1 MKKRYFSTIFAAIFL
16 LMMTSCV
23 REQFAPGGLTGGEG
37 YIYLKFGSAPNVEVS
52 TKATLNAE
60 SENRIMNLYVFVFDK
75 AGHKIH
81 GKWYSELDRTNS
93 VGDLDVIDEGWYRAN
108 SSQSDQPS
116 TGVIKIKS
124 PSGSGFK
131 IYVFANIDGDM
142 VKISSEMLSHNINT
156 EAEINNFQVYINQ
169 ETTSRNGY
177 FPMSGSVSGVTVS
190 DGEGIT
196 IGGGG
201 SGSLILR
208 RMDAKIK
215 FTFKAGT
222 RPDENGQV
230 IQSFE
235 PKGWRVFNIPKTAF
249 LMKGNEDA
257 CSVDP
262 NTPTGDYSKYA
273 SLFFDS
279 EWANFEEF
287 PDQNTSSFSFY
298 MLENRQTPKNSSF
311 TSYQDRS
318 RQKKTATGLNEVQA
332 VEYTSLS
339 GKTSTKSMRIFQNA
353 NDFSTYVLVSAR
365 VTMKLTGTEA
375 GQTLGGDVLYL
386 IHLGDW
392 NSTIHNGDSEHWN
405 DDEYGNV
412 ANFQTRRNTS
422 YNYTVTINSVNN
434 IRIEVETSDGENIEN
449 QPGASGQITI
459 AKEEIA
465 ICDAH
470 YETKTMTFSA
480 KNFFEGTTA
489 TADDLTWRV
498 KTPFGEGS
506 PAIGQDGA
514 DIPAGLDYKWVHFR
528 LNKKDASTKF
538 YKDIRRRYTNRVF
551 AESSTFRS
559 AEDNKESDGSNDP
572 GLEGYHNDGV
582 MDIIDMVKYI
592 KTQVKRYASWLEN
605 GGNYADYKCDFDSK
619 DLNDAKI
626 CVTVFVDEYY
636 YDKDPI
642 FGGSSPTLWKRFV
655 NKEERAM
662 HILCNSNTSKDLESR
677 ATGSVITI
685 QQKPIKSI
693 YNTDES
699 YTRLQNAWGLES
711 TDEYADKVFTY
722 NQDGS
727 LGGSVKNT
735 DDYNGLAN
743 SVFEWGLAPNG
754 TTVSNITTIQKG
766 VRWDKYLLFEVGN
779 ELPQLKD
786 GYESLRYICMSR
798 NRDNNGN
805 GIIDRDEV
813 RWYLASV
820 RQLIGMY
827 VGDGVL
833 ESSVRIY
840 NRSTADRNSD
850 DPARW
855 RQHVISST
863 KYLKNNEPTVIW
875 GEEGIS
881 TGALSGSINE
891 KITKFTVRCVR
902 NLGLAND
909 APINEMPDDYIQTS
923 QNADGSYTFECTH
936 INESAL
942 RYYSSRELDY
952 EDERATAN
960 CLYKKFETAPADQ
973 NWSSGAVSFKALNDE
988 VSKYGSSVY
997 AGYCPDGYR
1006 LPSQTELA
1014 VMRYYTSLVSSGT
1027 YPSRTFWSFGV
1038 EALGGSGKDG
1048 GNKYGFCTS
1057 GGNISL
1063 YANATFY
1070 KARCVRDIR
1079 VE

>member
-37 YIYLKFGSAPNVEVS
+37 YLYLTFGSAPNVEVS
-52 TKATLNAE
+52 TKATLKAE
-60 SENRIMNLYVFVFDK
+60 SENRIMNLYVFVFDQD
-75 AGHKIH
+75 GHKIH
-81 GKWYSELDRTNS
+81 SKWYSELDRTNS
-93 VGDLDVIDEGWYRAN
+93 VGELDVIEEGWYRKN
-108 SSQSDQPS
+108 SSEADQPS

-131 IYVFANIDGDM
+131 IYMFANIDGDM

-156 EAEINNFQVYINQ
+156 EDDINNFQVYLNQ

-177 FPMSGSVSGVTVS
+177 FPMSGSISGVTV
-190 DGEGIT
+190 DKDKGIT
-196 IGGGG
+196 IEG

-215 FTFKAGT
+215 FTFQAGT

-249 LMKGNEDA
+249 LMERNEDA

-262 NTPTGDYSKYA
+262 NTPTGDYSQYA

-287 PDQNTSSFSFY
+287 PEPNKASFSFY
-298 MLENRQTPKNSSF
+298 MPENRQTPKNSSF
-311 TSYQDRS
+311 TNYQDRS

-353 NDFSTYVLVSAR
+353 NDFSTYVLVSAK
-365 VTMKLTGTEA
+365 VIMKLTGSEA

-392 NSTIHNGDSEHWN
+392 TSNIHNGSSEHWN
-405 DDEYGNV
+405 DDEYSNV

-422 YNYTVTINSVNN
+422 YNYTVTVNSVNN

-470 YETKTMTFSA
+470 YEAKTMTFSA

-506 PAIGQDGA
+506 PSIGHDGE

-559 AEDNKESDGSNDP
+559 AADNMESDGSGDP

-605 GGNYADYKCDFDSK
+605 GGNYADYKCDFDSEN
-619 DLNDAKI
+619 LNDAKI

-662 HILCNSNTSKDLESR
+662 HILCNSKTSKDLESR

-711 TDEYADKVFTY
+711 VDEHADKVFTY

-727 LGGSVKNT
+727 LLNGSGKNN
-735 DDYNGLAN
+735 DEFNGLAN
-743 SVFEWGLAPNG
+743 SVCEWGLASG
-754 TTVSNITTIQKG
+754 EASNITTIENNI
-766 VRWDKYLLFEVGN
+766 RWDKYLSFEVGN

-786 GYESLRYICMSR
+786 GYKSLRYICMSR

-805 GIIDRDEV
+805 GVIDRDEI

-850 DPARW
+850 EPARW

-863 KYLKNNEPTVIW
+863 KYPSNSEPTVIW

-881 TGALSGSINE
+881 TGDISGSKKWGN
-891 KITKFTVRCVR
+891 ITNFTVRCVR
-902 NLGLAND
+902 NLGIAND
-909 APINEMPDDYIQTS
+909 APINEKPDDYIQYS
-923 QNADGSYTFECTH
+923 KNADGSYTFECTH

-973 NWSSGAVSFKALNDE
+973 SWTSGAVLFKTLNDE

-1014 VMRYYTSLVSSGT
+1014 VMRYYMNLTGK

-1038 EALGGSGKDG
+1038 ETLGGSGKDG
-1048 GNKYGFCTS
+1048 GNKYGFCIS
-1057 GGNISL
+1057 DKNISL
-1063 YANATFY
+1063 DADATFSTT
-1070 KARCVRDIR
+1070 RCVRDVR

>member
-37 YIYLKFGSAPNVEVS
+37 YLYLKFGSAPNVEIS
-52 TKATLNAE
+52 TKATLKAE
-60 SENRIMNLYVFVFDK
+60 SENRIMNLYVFVFDN

-81 GKWYSELDRTNS
+81 SKWYSELECTNS
-93 VGDLDVIDEGWYRAN
+93 VGELDVIEEGWYRKN
-108 SSQSDQPS
+108 SSQADQPS
-116 TGVIKIKS
+116 IGVIKIKS
-124 PSGSGFK
+124 PAGSGFK

-142 VKISSEMLSHNINT
+142 MTISSEMLSHNINT
-156 EAEINNFQVYINQ
+156 EDDINNFQIYINQ

-177 FPMSGSVSGVTVS
+177 FPMSGSISGVTVS

-215 FTFKAGT
+215 FTFKTGT

-249 LMKGNEDA
+249 LMERNEDA

-262 NTPTGDYSKYA
+262 NTPTRDYSQYA

-287 PDQNTSSFSFY
+287 PDQKTSSFSFY
-298 MLENRQTPKNSSF
+298 MPENRQTPKNSSF
-311 TSYQDRS
+311 TNYQDRS
-318 RQKKTATGLNEVQA
+318 RQKKTATGLNEVQT

-339 GKTSTKSMRIFQNA
+339 GKTSTKTMRIFQNA
-353 NDFSTYVLVSAR
+353 NDFSTYVLVSAK
-365 VTMKLTGTEA
+365 VIMKLTGSEA

-392 NSTIHNGDSEHWN
+392 NSTIHNGSSEHWN
-405 DDEYGNV
+405 DDEYSNV

-470 YETKTMTFSA
+470 YEAKTMTFSA

-498 KTPFGEGS
+498 STPFGEGS
-506 PAIGQDGA
+506 PSIGHDGE

-528 LNKKDASTKF
+528 LNKKDSNNEYYQDK
-538 YKDIRRRYTNRVF
+538 RRRYTNRTF

-559 AEDNKESDGSNDP
+559 AADNMESDGSGP
-572 GLEGYHNDGV
+572 GLGGYHNDGV

-605 GGNYADYKCDFDSK
+605 GGNYADYKCDFDSDK
-619 DLNDAKI
+619 LDKAKI

-711 TDEYADKVFTY
+711 VDEHADKVFTY
-722 NQDGS
+722 NQNKDDKNGS
-727 LGGSVKNT
+727 GNN
-735 DDYNGLAN
+735 DDEFNGLAN
-743 SVFEWGLAPNG
+743 SICEWGLARN
-754 TTVSNITTIQKG
+754 VRDKASNITEIKEG
-766 VRWDKYLLFEVGN
+766 VRWDKYLSFEVGN
-779 ELPQLKD
+779 ELPQLRD

-805 GIIDRDEV
+805 GVIDRDEI

-863 KYLKNNEPTVIW
+863 KYLSDSEPTIIW

-881 TGALSGSINE
+881 TGNISGSLAEGN
-891 KITKFTVRCVR
+891 KKFTVRCVR
-902 NLGLAND
+902 NLGMAND
-909 APINEMPDDYIQTS
+909 APINKTPDDYIQYS
-923 QNADGSYTFECTH
+923 KNADGSYTFECTH

-952 EDERATAN
+952 NDERATAN
-960 CLYKKFETAPADQ
+960 CLYKKFETAPADRS
-973 NWSSGAVSFKALNDE
+973 WTSGAVSFKALNDE

-1014 VMRYYTSLVSSGT
+1014 VMRYYMELTGT

-1048 GNKYGFCTS
+1048 GNKYGFCTHA
-1057 GGNISL
+1057 GNITL
-1063 YANATFY
+1063 WANATFST
-1070 KARCVRDIR
+1070 ARCVRDVR

>member
-1 MKKRYFSTIFAAIFL
+1 
-16 LMMTSCV
+16 
-23 REQFAPGGLTGGEG
+23 
-37 YIYLKFGSAPNVEVS
+37 
-52 TKATLNAE
+52 
-60 SENRIMNLYVFVFDK
+60 
-75 AGHKIH
+75 
-81 GKWYSELDRTNS
+81 
-93 VGDLDVIDEGWYRAN
+93 
-108 SSQSDQPS
+108 
-116 TGVIKIKS
+116 
-124 PSGSGFK
+124 
-131 IYVFANIDGDM
+131 
-142 VKISSEMLSHNINT
+142 
-156 EAEINNFQVYINQ
+156 
-169 ETTSRNGY
+169 
-177 FPMSGSVSGVTVS
+177 MSGSISGVTVS

-201 SGSLILR
+201 SSSLILR

-215 FTFKAGT
+215 FTFLTGT

-249 LMKGNEDA
+249 MMERNEDA

-262 NTPTGDYSKYA
+262 NTPTGDYSQYA

-311 TSYQDRS
+311 TNYQDRS

-353 NDFSTYVLVSAR
+353 NDFSTYVLVSAK
-365 VTMKLTGTEA
+365 VIMKLTGSEA

-392 NSTIHNGDSEHWN
+392 TSTIHNGSSEHWN
-405 DDEYGNV
+405 DDEYSNV
-412 ANFQTRRNTS
+412 ADFQTRRNTS
-422 YNYTVTINSVNN
+422 YNYTVTVNSVNN

-470 YETKTMTFSA
+470 YEAKTMTFSA

-498 KTPFGEGS
+498 STPFGEGS
-506 PAIGQDGA
+506 PSIGHDGE

-528 LNKKDASTKF
+528 LNKKDANNEYYQDK
-538 YKDIRRRYTNRVF
+538 RRRYTNRAF
-551 AESSTFRS
+551 AESSTLRT
-559 AEDNKESDGSNDP
+559 ADQNMESDGSGP
-572 GLEGYHNDGV
+572 GLGGYHNDGV

-605 GGNYADYKCDFDSK
+605 GGNYADYKCDFDSDQLDK
-619 DLNDAKI
+619 AKI

-711 TDEYADKVFTY
+711 VDEHADKVFTY
-722 NQDGS
+722 NQNKDDKNGS
-727 LGGSVKNT
+727 GKNN
-735 DDYNGLAN
+735 DEFNGLAN
-743 SVFEWGLAPNG
+743 SIFEWGLAPNG
-754 TTVSNITTIQKG
+754 TTVSNITTIEKNI
-766 VRWDKYLLFEVGN
+766 RWDKYLSFEVEN
-779 ELPQLKD
+779 ELPQLRD

-805 GIIDRDEV
+805 GVIDRDEI

-863 KYLKNNEPTVIW
+863 KYPSGSEPTVIW

-881 TGALSGSINE
+881 TGNISGSLQWGN
-891 KITKFTVRCVR
+891 ITNFTIRCVR
-902 NLGLAND
+902 NLGMAND
-909 APINEMPDDYIQTS
+909 APINEKPDDYIQYS
-923 QNADGSYTFECTH
+923 KNADGSYTFECTH

-973 NWSSGAVSFKALNDE
+973 SWTSGAVLFKTLNDE

-1014 VMRYYTSLVSSGT
+1014 VMRYYMNLTGK

-1048 GNKYGFCTS
+1048 GNKYGFCIS
-1057 GGNISL
+1057 DKNISL
-1063 YANATFY
+1063 DAAATFST
-1070 KARCVRDIR
+1070 ARCVRDVR

>member
-37 YIYLKFGSAPNVEVS
+37 YLYLTFGSAPNVEVS
-52 TKATLNAE
+52 TKATLKAE
-60 SENRIMNLYVFVFDK
+60 SENRIMNLYVFVFDN

-81 GKWYSELDRTNS
+81 SKWYSELDRTNS
-93 VGDLDVIDEGWYRAN
+93 KEELNIIEEGWYRENSTEAN
-108 SSQSDQPS
+108 KPS
-116 TGVIKIKS
+116 TGVIKIKA
-124 PSGSGFK
+124 PAGSGFK

-156 EAEINNFQVYINQ
+156 EADINDFKVYLNQ

-177 FPMSGSVSGVTVS
+177 FPMSGSISGVTV
-190 DGEGIT
+190 DKDKGIT
-196 IGGGG
+196 IEG

-215 FTFKAGT
+215 FTFQAGT

-249 LMKGNEDA
+249 LMERNEDA

-262 NTPTGDYSKYA
+262 NTPTKDYSQYA

-298 MLENRQTPKNSSF
+298 MPENRQTPKNPSF
-311 TSYQDRS
+311 TNYQDRS

-353 NDFSTYVLVSAR
+353 NDFSTYVLVSAK
-365 VTMKLTGTEA
+365 VIMKLTGSEA

-392 NSTIHNGDSEHWN
+392 NSTIHNGSSEHWN
-405 DDEYGNV
+405 DDEYSNV

-422 YNYTVTINSVNN
+422 YNYTVTVNSVNN

-470 YETKTMTFSA
+470 YEAKTMTFSA

-506 PAIGQDGA
+506 PSIGHDGE

-528 LNKKDASTKF
+528 LNKKDADKKF
-538 YKDIRRRYTNRVF
+538 YLDKRRRYTNRVF

-559 AEDNKESDGSNDP
+559 AADNMESDGSGDP

-605 GGNYADYKCDFDSK
+605 GGNYADYKCDFDSEN
-619 DLNDAKI
+619 LNDAKI

-711 TDEYADKVFTY
+711 VDEYANTVSTY
-722 NQDGS
+722 NQNGS
-727 LGGSVKNT
+727 NNGSGKNN
-735 DDYNGLAN
+735 DEFNGLAN
-743 SVFEWGLAPNG
+743 SVCEWGLASG
-754 TTVSNITTIQKG
+754 EASNITTIENNI
-766 VRWDKYLLFEVGN
+766 RWDKYLSFEVGN

-786 GYESLRYICMSR
+786 GYKSLRYICMSR

-805 GIIDRDEV
+805 GVIDRDEI

-850 DPARW
+850 EPARW

-863 KYLKNNEPTVIW
+863 KYPSNSEPTVIW

-881 TGALSGSINE
+881 TGDISGSKKWGN
-891 KITKFTVRCVR
+891 ITNFTVRCVR
-902 NLGLAND
+902 NLGIAND
-909 APINEMPDDYIQTS
+909 APINEKPDDYIQAS

-973 NWSSGAVSFKALNDE
+973 SWTSGAVLFKTLNDE

-1014 VMRYYTSLVSSGT
+1014 VMRYYMNLTGK

-1048 GNKYGFCTS
+1048 GNKYGFCIS
-1057 GGNISL
+1057 DKNISL
-1063 YANATFY
+1063 DADATFST
-1070 KARCVRDIR
+1070 ARCVRDVR

>member
-37 YIYLKFGSAPNVEVS
+37 YLYLKFGSAPNVEIS
-52 TKATLNAE
+52 TKATLKAE

-75 AGHKIH
+75 DGHKIH
-81 GKWYSELDRTNS
+81 SKWYSELDRTNS
-93 VGDLDVIDEGWYRAN
+93 KGELDIIEEGWYREN
-108 SSQSDQPS
+108 SSQADQSS

-156 EAEINNFQVYINQ
+156 EADINDFKVYLNQ

-177 FPMSGSVSGVTVS
+177 FPMSGSISGVTVS

-201 SGSLILR
+201 SGRLILR

-215 FTFKAGT
+215 FTFKTGT

-249 LMKGNEDA
+249 LMERNEDA
-257 CSVDP
+257 SSVDP

-287 PDQNTSSFSFY
+287 QDQNTSSFSFY
-298 MLENRQTPKNSSF
+298 MMENRQTPKNSSF

-353 NDFSTYVLVSAR
+353 NDFSTYVLVSAK
-365 VTMKLTGTEA
+365 VIMKLTGSEA

-392 NSTIHNGDSEHWN
+392 NSTIHNGSSEHWN
-405 DDEYGNV
+405 DDEYSNV

-422 YNYTVTINSVNN
+422 YNYTVTVNSVNN

-470 YETKTMTFSA
+470 YEAKTMTFSA

-506 PAIGQDGA
+506 PSIGHDGE

-559 AEDNKESDGSNDP
+559 AADNMESDGSGDP

-605 GGNYADYKCDFDSK
+605 GGNYADYKCDFDSEN
-619 DLNDAKI
+619 LNDAKI

-711 TDEYADKVFTY
+711 VDEHADKVFTY

-727 LGGSVKNT
+727 LNGSGKNN
-735 DDYNGLAN
+735 DEFNGLAN
-743 SVFEWGLAPNG
+743 SVCEWGLASG
-754 TTVSNITTIQKG
+754 EASNITTIENNI
-766 VRWDKYLLFEVGN
+766 RWDKYLSFEVGN
-779 ELPQLKD
+779 ELPQLRD

-805 GIIDRDEV
+805 GVIDRDEI

-820 RQLIGMY
+820 KQLIGMY
-827 VGDGVL
+827 VGGGVL

-863 KYLKNNEPTVIW
+863 KYLGGSEPTIIW

-881 TGALSGSINE
+881 TGDISGSLAEGN
-891 KITKFTVRCVR
+891 TKFTVRCVR
-902 NLGLAND
+902 NLGIANY
-909 APINEMPDDYIQTS
+909 APINKTPDDYIQYS
-923 QNADGSYTFECTH
+923 KNADGSYTFECTH

-973 NWSSGAVSFKALNDE
+973 SWTSGAVSFKTLNDE

-1014 VMRYYTSLVSSGT
+1014 VMRYYLNLTGT

-1048 GNKYGFCTS
+1048 GNKYGFCTHA
-1057 GGNISL
+1057 GNITL
-1063 YANATFY
+1063 WANAKFST
-1070 KARCVRDIR
+1070 ARCVRDVR

>member
-37 YIYLKFGSAPNVEVS
+37 YLYLKFGSAPNVEIS
-52 TKATLNAE
+52 TKATLKAE
-60 SENRIMNLYVFVFDK
+60 SENRIMNLYVFVFDN

-81 GKWYSELDRTNS
+81 SKWYSELERTNS
-93 VGDLDVIDEGWYRAN
+93 VGELDVIEEGWYRENSTEAN
-108 SSQSDQPS
+108 KPS

-142 VKISSEMLSHNINT
+142 IKISSEMLSHNINT
-156 EAEINNFQVYINQ
+156 EDDINDFQIYINQ

-177 FPMSGSVSGVTVS
+177 FPMSGSISGVTV
-190 DGEGIT
+190 DKDKGIT
-196 IGGGG
+196 IEG
-201 SGSLILR
+201 SESLSLR

-215 FTFKAGT
+215 FTFKTGT

-249 LMKGNEDA
+249 LMEGNEDA

-262 NTPTGDYSKYA
+262 NTPTGDYSQYA

-298 MLENRQTPKNSSF
+298 MMENRQTPKNSSF
-311 TSYQDRS
+311 TNYQDRS

-353 NDFSTYVLVSAR
+353 NDFSTYVLVSAK
-365 VTMKLTGTEA
+365 VIMKLTGSEA

-392 NSTIHNGDSEHWN
+392 NSTIHNGGSEHWN
-405 DDEYGNV
+405 DDEYSNV

-422 YNYTVTINSVNN
+422 YNYTVTVNSVNN

-470 YETKTMTFSA
+470 YEAKTMTFSA

-498 KTPFGEGS
+498 STPFGEGS
-506 PAIGQDGA
+506 PSIGHDGE

-559 AEDNKESDGSNDP
+559 AADNMESDGSGDP

-605 GGNYADYKCDFDSK
+605 GGNYADYKCDFDSEN
-619 DLNDAKI
+619 LNDAKI

-699 YTRLQNAWGLES
+699 YTRLQNTWGLES
-711 TDEYADKVFTY
+711 VDEHADKVFTY

-727 LGGSVKNT
+727 LNGSGKNN
-735 DDYNGLAN
+735 DEFNGLAN
-743 SVFEWGLAPNG
+743 SVCEWGLASG
-754 TTVSNITTIQKG
+754 EASNITTIENNI
-766 VRWDKYLLFEVGN
+766 RWDKYLSFEVGN
-779 ELPQLKD
+779 ELPQLRD

-805 GIIDRDEV
+805 GVIDRDEI

-820 RQLIGMY
+820 KQLIGMY

-840 NRSTADRNSD
+840 NRSTADRNSN

-863 KYLKNNEPTVIW
+863 KYLGGSEPTVIW

-881 TGALSGSINE
+881 TGDISGSLAEGN
-891 KITKFTVRCVR
+891 TKFTVRCVR
-902 NLGLAND
+902 NLGIAND
-909 APINEMPDDYIQTS
+909 APINKTPDDYIQYS
-923 QNADGSYTFECTH
+923 KNADGSYTFECTH

-973 NWSSGAVSFKALNDE
+973 RWTSGAVSFKDLNDE

-1014 VMRYYTSLVSSGT
+1014 VMRYYMHLTGT

-1048 GNKYGFCTS
+1048 GNKYGFCTHA
-1057 GGNISL
+1057 GNITL
-1063 YANATFY
+1063 WAAATFST
-1070 KARCVRDIR
+1070 ARCVRDVR

>member
-37 YIYLKFGSAPNVEVS
+37 YLYLKFGSAPNVEIS
-52 TKATLNAE
+52 TKATLKAE
-60 SENRIMNLYVFVFDK
+60 SENRIMNLYVFVFDN

-81 GKWYSELDRTNS
+81 SKWYSELERTNS
-93 VGDLDVIDEGWYRAN
+93 VGELDVIDEGWYRKN
-108 SSQSDQPS
+108 SSQADQPS
-116 TGVIKIKS
+116 IGVIKIKS
-124 PSGSGFK
+124 PAGSGFK

-156 EAEINNFQVYINQ
+156 EDDINNFQIYINQ

-177 FPMSGSVSGVTVS
+177 FPMSGSISGVTVS

-215 FTFKAGT
+215 FTFKTGT

-249 LMKGNEDA
+249 LMERNEDA

-262 NTPTGDYSKYA
+262 NTPTRDYSQYA

-287 PDQNTSSFSFY
+287 PDQKTSSFSFY
-298 MLENRQTPKNSSF
+298 MPENRQTPKNSSF
-311 TSYQDRS
+311 TNYQDRS
-318 RQKKTATGLNEVQA
+318 RQKKTATGLNEVQT

-339 GKTSTKSMRIFQNA
+339 GKTSTKTMRIFQNA
-353 NDFSTYVLVSAR
+353 NDFSTYVLVSAK
-365 VTMKLTGTEA
+365 VIMKLTGSEA

-392 NSTIHNGDSEHWN
+392 NSTIHNGSSEHWN
-405 DDEYGNV
+405 DDEYSNV

-470 YETKTMTFSA
+470 YEAKTMTFSA

-498 KTPFGEGS
+498 STPFGEGS
-506 PAIGQDGA
+506 PSIGHDGE

-528 LNKKDASTKF
+528 LNKKDSNNEYYQDK
-538 YKDIRRRYTNRVF
+538 RRRYTNRTF

-559 AEDNKESDGSNDP
+559 AADNMESDGSGP
-572 GLEGYHNDGV
+572 GLGGYHNDGV

-605 GGNYADYKCDFDSK
+605 GGNYADYKCDFDSDK
-619 DLNDAKI
+619 LDKAKI

-711 TDEYADKVFTY
+711 VDEHADKVFTY
-722 NQDGS
+722 NQNKDDKNGS
-727 LGGSVKNT
+727 GNN
-735 DDYNGLAN
+735 DDEFNGLAN
-743 SVFEWGLAPNG
+743 SICEWGLARN
-754 TTVSNITTIQKG
+754 VRDKASNITEIKEG
-766 VRWDKYLLFEVGN
+766 VRWDKYLSFEVGN
-779 ELPQLKD
+779 ELPQLRD

-805 GIIDRDEV
+805 GVIDRDEI

-863 KYLKNNEPTVIW
+863 KYLSDSEPTIIW

-881 TGALSGSINE
+881 TGNISGSLAEGN
-891 KITKFTVRCVR
+891 KKFTVRCVR
-902 NLGLAND
+902 NLGMAND
-909 APINEMPDDYIQTS
+909 APINKTPDDYIQYS
-923 QNADGSYTFECTH
+923 KNADGSYTFECTH

-952 EDERATAN
+952 NDERATAN

-973 NWSSGAVSFKALNDE
+973 SWTSGAVSFKALNDE

-1014 VMRYYTSLVSSGT
+1014 VMRYYMELTGT

-1048 GNKYGFCTS
+1048 GNKYGFCTHA
-1057 GGNISL
+1057 GNITL
-1063 YANATFY
+1063 WANATFST
-1070 KARCVRDIR
+1070 ARCVRDVR

>member
-37 YIYLKFGSAPNVEVS
+37 YLYLTFGSAPNVEVS
-52 TKATLNAE
+52 TKATLKAE

-75 AGHKIH
+75 DGHKIH
-81 GKWYSELDRTNS
+81 SKWYSEPARTNS
-93 VGDLDVIDEGWYRAN
+93 KEELNVIEEGWYREN
-108 SSQSDQPS
+108 SPQSDQPS

-156 EAEINNFQVYINQ
+156 EDDINDFKVYLNQ

-177 FPMSGSVSGVTVS
+177 FPMSGSISGVTV
-190 DGEGIT
+190 DKDKGIT
-196 IGGGG
+196 IEG

-215 FTFKAGT
+215 FTFKTGT

-249 LMKGNEDA
+249 LMERNEDA
-257 CSVDP
+257 CSVKPD
-262 NTPTGDYSKYA
+262 TPTKDYSQYA

-298 MLENRQTPKNSSF
+298 MPENRQTPKNSSF
-311 TSYQDRS
+311 TNYQDRS

-353 NDFSTYVLVSAR
+353 NDFSTYVLVSAK
-365 VTMKLTGTEA
+365 VTMKLTGSEA

-392 NSTIHNGDSEHWN
+392 KSKKIHNGASEHWN
-405 DDEYGNV
+405 DDEYEDV
-412 ANFQTRRNTS
+412 ANFRTERNTS
-422 YNYTVTINSVNN
+422 YNYTVTVNSVNN

-470 YETKTMTFSA
+470 YEAKTMTFSA

-559 AEDNKESDGSNDP
+559 AADNKESDGSNDD

-582 MDIIDMVKYI
+582 MDIINMVKYI

-605 GGNYADYKCDFDSK
+605 GGNYADYKCDFDSEN
-619 DLNDAKI
+619 LNDAKI

-711 TDEYADKVFTY
+711 VDEHSDKVFTY

-727 LGGSVKNT
+727 LNGSGKNN
-735 DDYNGLAN
+735 DEFNGLAN
-743 SVFEWGLAPNG
+743 SVCEWGLASG
-754 TTVSNITTIQKG
+754 EASNITTIENNI
-766 VRWDKYLLFEVGN
+766 RWDKYLSFEVGN
-779 ELPQLKD
+779 ELPQLRD

-805 GIIDRDEV
+805 GVIDRDEI

-850 DPARW
+850 EPARW

-863 KYLKNNEPTVIW
+863 KYSKTSSEPTVIW

-881 TGALSGSINE
+881 TGDISGSKKWGN
-891 KITKFTVRCVR
+891 ITNFTVRCVR
-902 NLGLAND
+902 NLGIAND
-909 APINEMPDDYIQTS
+909 APINEKPDDYIQYS
-923 QNADGSYTFECTH
+923 KNADGSYTFECTH

-973 NWSSGAVSFKALNDE
+973 SWTSGAVLFKTLNDE

-1014 VMRYYTSLVSSGT
+1014 VMRYYMNLTGK

-1038 EALGGSGKDG
+1038 ETLGGSGKDG
-1048 GNKYGFCTS
+1048 GNKYGFCIS
-1057 GGNISL
+1057 DKNISL
-1063 YANATFY
+1063 DADATFST
-1070 KARCVRDIR
+1070 ARCVRDVR

>member
-37 YIYLKFGSAPNVEVS
+37 YLYLKFGSAPNVEIS
-52 TKATLNAE
+52 TKATLKAE

-93 VGDLDVIDEGWYRAN
+93 VGELDVIDEGWYREN
-108 SSQSDQPS
+108 SSQANQPS

-156 EAEINNFQVYINQ
+156 EADINNFQVYLNQ

-177 FPMSGSVSGVTVS
+177 FPMSGSVSGVTV
-190 DGEGIT
+190 DKDKGIT
-196 IGGGG
+196 IEG

-249 LMKGNEDA
+249 LMRRNNEDA

-262 NTPTGDYSKYA
+262 NTPTGDYSQYA

-287 PDQNTSSFSFY
+287 PEPNKASFSFY
-298 MLENRQTPKNSSF
+298 MPENRQTPKNSSF
-311 TSYQDRS
+311 TNYQDRS
-318 RQKKTATGLNEVQA
+318 RQKKTATGLNEVQT

-353 NDFSTYVLVSAR
+353 NDFSTYVLVSAK
-365 VTMKLTGTEA
+365 VIMKLTGSEA

-392 NSTIHNGDSEHWN
+392 NSTIHNGSSEHWN
-405 DDEYGNV
+405 DDEYSNV
-412 ANFQTRRNTS
+412 ANFRTERNTS
-422 YNYTVTINSVNN
+422 YNYTVTVNSVNN

-470 YETKTMTFSA
+470 YEAKTMTFSA

-528 LNKKDASTKF
+528 LNKKDADKKF
-538 YKDIRRRYTNRVF
+538 YLDKRRRYTNRVF

-559 AEDNKESDGSNDP
+559 AADNKESDGSGDD

-582 MDIIDMVKYI
+582 MDIVDMVKYI

-605 GGNYADYKCDFDSK
+605 GGNYADYKCDFDSQ
-619 DLNDAKI
+619 DLKDAKI

-699 YTRLQNAWGLES
+699 YTKLQNAWGLES
-711 TDEYADKVFTY
+711 VDEYADKVFTY

-727 LGGSVKNT
+727 LDGSNNNT
-735 DDYNGLAN
+735 DPFNGLAN
-743 SVFEWGLAPNG
+743 SVCEWGLSSGKA
-754 TTVSNITTIQKG
+754 SNITTIENNI
-766 VRWDKYLLFEVGN
+766 RWDKYLSFEEEN
-779 ELPQLKD
+779 EVPQLKD

-827 VGDGVL
+827 VGGGVL

-840 NRSTADRNSD
+840 NRSTADRNSP

-863 KYLKNNEPTVIW
+863 KYPSNKQPTVIW

-881 TGALSGSINE
+881 TGDISGSSNE
-891 KITKFTVRCVR
+891 GITKFTVRCVR

-909 APINEMPDDYIQTS
+909 APINEKPDEYIQVS
-923 QNADGSYTFECTH
+923 QKDGSYTFECTH

-942 RYYSSRELDY
+942 RYYTSRELDY
-952 EDERATAN
+952 EDESATAN

-973 NWSSGAVSFKALNDE
+973 RWTSGEVSFKTLNDE

-1014 VMRYYTSLVSSGT
+1014 IMRYYMNLTGT
-1027 YPSRTFWSFGV
+1027 YPSRTFWSFGADPL
-1038 EALGGSGKDG
+1038 ALGGSGKDG
-1048 GNKYGFCTS
+1048 GNKYGFCIS
-1057 GGNISL
+1057 GQNISL
-1063 YANATFY
+1063 YAAAKFST
-1070 KARCVRDIR
+1070 ARCVRDVR

>member
-37 YIYLKFGSAPNVEVS
+37 YLYLKFGSAPNVEIS
-52 TKATLNAE
+52 TKATLKAE

-75 AGHKIH
+75 DGHKIH
-81 GKWYSELDRTNS
+81 SKWYSELERTNS
-93 VGDLDVIDEGWYRAN
+93 VGELDVIEEGWYREN
-108 SSQSDQPS
+108 NSQSDQPS

-131 IYVFANIDGDM
+131 IYVLANIDGDM

-156 EAEINNFQVYINQ
+156 EKDINNFQVYINQ

-177 FPMSGSVSGVTVS
+177 FPMSGSISGVTVS
-190 DGEGIT
+190 DGGGIT
-196 IGGGG
+196 ISGGG

-215 FTFKAGT
+215 FMFKTGT

-249 LMKGNEDA
+249 LMERNEDA

-262 NTPTGDYSKYA
+262 NTPTEDYSQYA

-287 PDQNTSSFSFY
+287 PDQKTSSFSFY
-298 MLENRQTPKNSSF
+298 MPENRQMPKNSSF
-311 TSYQDRS
+311 TNYQDRS
-318 RQKKTATGLNEVQA
+318 RQKKTATGLNEVQT

-353 NDFSTYVLVSAR
+353 NDFSTYVLVSAK
-365 VTMKLTGTEA
+365 VIMKLTGSEA

-392 NSTIHNGDSEHWN
+392 NSTIHNGSSEHWN
-405 DDEYGNV
+405 DDEYSNV

-422 YNYTVTINSVNN
+422 YNYTVTVNSVNN

-470 YETKTMTFSA
+470 YEAKTMTFSA

-498 KTPFGEGS
+498 STPFGEGS
-506 PAIGQDGA
+506 PSIGHDGE

-538 YKDIRRRYTNRVF
+538 YKDIRRRYTNRAF

-559 AEDNKESDGSNDP
+559 ASDNKESDGSGDP

-605 GGNYADYKCDFDSK
+605 GGNYADYKCDFDSEN
-619 DLNDAKI
+619 LNDAKI

-711 TDEYADKVFTY
+711 VDEHADKVFTY
-722 NQDGS
+722 NQNKDDKNGS
-727 LGGSVKNT
+727 GNNN
-735 DDYNGLAN
+735 DEFNGLAN
-743 SVFEWGLAPNG
+743 SIFEWGLAPNG
-754 TTVSNITTIQKG
+754 TTVSNITTIENNI
-766 VRWDKYLLFEVGN
+766 RWDKYLSFEVRN

-805 GIIDRDEV
+805 GVIDRDEI

-863 KYLKNNEPTVIW
+863 KYLSDSEPTIIW

-881 TGALSGSINE
+881 TGNISGSLAEGN
-891 KITKFTVRCVR
+891 TKFTVRCVR
-902 NLGLAND
+902 NLGMAND
-909 APINEMPDDYIQTS
+909 APINKTPDDYIQYS
-923 QNADGSYTFECTH
+923 KNADGSYTFECTH

-973 NWSSGAVSFKALNDE
+973 SWTSGAVSFKALNDE

-1014 VMRYYTSLVSSGT
+1014 VMRYYMELTGT

-1038 EALGGSGKDG
+1038 EALGGSGKNG
-1048 GNKYGFCTS
+1048 GNKYGFCTHA
-1057 GGNISL
+1057 GNITL
-1063 YANATFY
+1063 WANATFST
-1070 KARCVRDIR
+1070 ARCVRDVR

>member
-37 YIYLKFGSAPNVEVS
+37 YLYLTFGSAPNVEVS
-52 TKATLNAE
+52 TKATLKAE

-75 AGHKIH
+75 DGHKIH
-81 GKWYSELDRTNS
+81 SKWYSELDRTNS
-93 VGDLDVIDEGWYRAN
+93 VGELDIIEEGWYREN
-108 SSQSDQPS
+108 SPQADQPS

-156 EAEINNFQVYINQ
+156 EDDINDFKVYINQ

-177 FPMSGSVSGVTVS
+177 FPMSGSISGVTVR

-196 IGGGG
+196 IGGGV
-201 SGSLILR
+201 SGLSLR

-215 FTFKAGT
+215 FTFKTGT

-249 LMKGNEDA
+249 LMEGNEDA

-262 NTPTGDYSKYA
+262 NTPTGDYSQYA

-298 MLENRQTPKNSSF
+298 MMENRQTPKNSSF
-311 TSYQDRS
+311 TNYQDRS

-353 NDFSTYVLVSAR
+353 NDFSTYVLVSAK
-365 VTMKLTGTEA
+365 VIMKLTGSEA

-392 NSTIHNGDSEHWN
+392 NSTIHNGSSEHWN

-422 YNYTVTINSVNN
+422 YNYTVTVNSVNN

-470 YETKTMTFSA
+470 YEAKTMTFSA

-498 KTPFGEGS
+498 STPFGEGS
-506 PAIGQDGA
+506 PSIGHDGE

-538 YKDIRRRYTNRVF
+538 YKDIRRRYTNRAF

-559 AEDNKESDGSNDP
+559 AADNMESDGSGDP

-605 GGNYADYKCDFDSK
+605 GGNYADYKCDFDSEN
-619 DLNDAKI
+619 LNDAKI

-711 TDEYADKVFTY
+711 TDEHADKVFTY

-727 LGGSVKNT
+727 LNGLGKNN
-735 DDYNGLAN
+735 DEFNGLAN
-743 SVFEWGLAPNG
+743 SVCEWELASG
-754 TTVSNITTIQKG
+754 EASNITTINNDI
-766 VRWDKYLLFEVGN
+766 RWDKYLSFEVGN

-786 GYESLRYICMSR
+786 RYKSLRYICMSR

-805 GIIDRDEV
+805 GVIDRDEI

-820 RQLIGMY
+820 KQLIGMY
-827 VGDGVL
+827 MGDGVL

-840 NRSTADRNSD
+840 NRSTDDRNSD

-863 KYLKNNEPTVIW
+863 KYSTNNEPTVIW

-881 TGALSGSINE
+881 TGDISGSLAEGN
-891 KITKFTVRCVR
+891 TKFTVRCVR
-902 NLGLAND
+902 NLGMAND
-909 APINEMPDDYIQTS
+909 APINEAPDDYIQYS
-923 QNADGSYTFECTH
+923 KNADGSYTFECTH

-952 EDERATAN
+952 EDERATSN

-973 NWSSGAVSFKALNDE
+973 SWTSGAVSFKTLNDE

-1014 VMRYYTSLVSSGT
+1014 VMRYYMNLTGT
-1027 YPSRTFWSFGV
+1027 YPSRTFWSLGV

-1048 GNKYGFCTS
+1048 GNKYGFCIS
-1057 GGNISL
+1057 GNNISL
-1063 YANATFY
+1063 YASAKFST
-1070 KARCVRDIR
+1070 ARCVRDVR

>member
-37 YIYLKFGSAPNVEVS
+37 YLYLTFGSAPNVEIS
-52 TKATLNAE
+52 TKATLKAE

-75 AGHKIH
+75 DGHKIH
-81 GKWYSELDRTNS
+81 SKWYSELDRTNS
-93 VGDLDVIDEGWYRAN
+93 KEELNVIEEGWYREN
-108 SSQSDQPS
+108 SPEAYQPS

-131 IYVFANIDGDM
+131 IYVFANIDGDI

-156 EAEINNFQVYINQ
+156 EDDINNFQIHLNQ

-177 FPMSGSVSGVTVS
+177 FPMSGSISGVTVG
-190 DGEGIT
+190 DGGGIT

-201 SGSLILR
+201 SKPLTLR

-215 FTFKAGT
+215 FTFKTGT

-249 LMKGNEDA
+249 LMERNEDA

-262 NTPTGDYSKYA
+262 NTPTEDYSKYA

-287 PDQNTSSFSFY
+287 PDQKTSSFSFY
-298 MLENRQTPKNSSF
+298 MPENRQTPKNSSF
-311 TSYQDRS
+311 TNYQDRS
-318 RQKKTATGLNEVQA
+318 RQKKTATGLNEVQT

-353 NDFSTYVLVSAR
+353 NDFSTYVLVSAK
-365 VTMKLTGTEA
+365 VIMKLTGSEA

-392 NSTIHNGDSEHWN
+392 NSTIHNGSSEHWN
-405 DDEYGNV
+405 DDEYSNV
-412 ANFQTRRNTS
+412 ANFQTKRNTS
-422 YNYTVTINSVNN
+422 YNYTVTVNSVNN

-470 YETKTMTFSA
+470 YEAKTMTFSA

-498 KTPFGEGS
+498 STPFGEGS
-506 PAIGQDGA
+506 PSIGHDGE

-528 LNKKDASTKF
+528 LNKKDSNNEYYQDK
-538 YKDIRRRYTNRVF
+538 RRRYTNRAF
-551 AESSTFRS
+551 AESSTLRS
-559 AEDNKESDGSNDP
+559 AADNMESDGSGP
-572 GLEGYHNDGV
+572 GLGGYHNDGV

-605 GGNYADYKCDFDSK
+605 GGNYADYKCDFDSDK
-619 DLNDAKI
+619 LDKAKI

-711 TDEYADKVFTY
+711 VDEHADKVYTY
-722 NQDGS
+722 NQNKDDKNGS
-727 LGGSVKNT
+727 GNNN
-735 DDYNGLAN
+735 DEFNGLAN

-754 TTVSNITTIQKG
+754 TTASNITTIENNI
-766 VRWDKYLLFEVGN
+766 RWDKYLSFEVEN
-779 ELPQLKD
+779 ELPQLNN

-805 GIIDRDEV
+805 GVIDRDEI

-840 NRSTADRNSD
+840 NRSTADRNSN

-863 KYLKNNEPTVIW
+863 KYLSDSEPTIIW

-881 TGALSGSINE
+881 TGNISGSLAEGN
-891 KITKFTVRCVR
+891 KKFTVRCVR
-902 NLGLAND
+902 NLGMAND
-909 APINEMPDDYIQTS
+909 APINKTPDDYIQYS
-923 QNADGSYTFECTH
+923 KNADGSYTFECTH

-952 EDERATAN
+952 DDERATAN

-973 NWSSGAVSFKALNDE
+973 SWTSGAISFKALNDE

-1014 VMRYYTSLVSSGT
+1014 VMRYYMELTGT

-1048 GNKYGFCTS
+1048 GNKYGFCTHA
-1057 GGNISL
+1057 GNITL
-1063 YANATFY
+1063 WANATFST
-1070 KARCVRDIR
+1070 ARCVRDVR

>member
-37 YIYLKFGSAPNVEVS
+37 YLYLTFGSAPNVEIS
-52 TKATLNAE
+52 TKATLKAE

-75 AGHKIH
+75 DGHKIH
-81 GKWYSELDRTNS
+81 SKWYSELERTNS
-93 VGDLDVIDEGWYRAN
+93 VGELDVIEEGWYREN
-108 SSQSDQPS
+108 SPEADQPS

-156 EAEINNFQVYINQ
+156 EDDIKNFQVYINQ

-177 FPMSGSVSGVTVS
+177 FPMSGSISGVTVS

-215 FTFKAGT
+215 FTFQTGT

-249 LMKGNEDA
+249 LMERNEDA

-262 NTPTGDYSKYA
+262 NTPTEDYSQYA

-287 PDQNTSSFSFY
+287 PDQKTSSFSFY
-298 MLENRQTPKNSSF
+298 MPENRQTPKNSSF
-311 TSYQDRS
+311 TNYQDRS
-318 RQKKTATGLNEVQA
+318 RQKKTATGLNEVQT

-353 NDFSTYVLVSAR
+353 NDFSTYVLVSAK
-365 VTMKLTGTEA
+365 VIMKLTGSEA

-392 NSTIHNGDSEHWN
+392 TSNIHNGSSEHWN

-422 YNYTVTINSVNN
+422 YNYTVTVNSVNN
-434 IRIEVETSDGENIEN
+434 IRIEVETSDRENIEN

-470 YETKTMTFSA
+470 YEAKTMTFSA

-498 KTPFGEGS
+498 STPFGEGS
-506 PAIGQDGA
+506 PSIGHDGE

-538 YKDIRRRYTNRVF
+538 YKDIRRRYTNRAF
-551 AESSTFRS
+551 AESSTLRS
-559 AEDNKESDGSNDP
+559 ASDNMESDGSGDP

-605 GGNYADYKCDFDSK
+605 GGNYADYKCDFDSEN
-619 DLNDAKI
+619 LNDAKI

-711 TDEYADKVFTY
+711 VDEHADKVSTY
-722 NQDGS
+722 NQNKDDKNGS
-727 LGGSVKNT
+727 GNNN
-735 DDYNGLAN
+735 DEFNGLAN
-743 SVFEWGLAPNG
+743 SIFEWGLAPNG
-754 TTVSNITTIQKG
+754 TTVSNITTIENNI
-766 VRWDKYLLFEVGN
+766 RWDKYLSFEVRN

-805 GIIDRDEV
+805 GVIDRDEI

-840 NRSTADRNSD
+840 NRSTADRISN

-863 KYLKNNEPTVIW
+863 KYPSGSEPTIIW

-881 TGALSGSINE
+881 TGDISGSLAEGN
-891 KITKFTVRCVR
+891 TKFTVRCVR
-902 NLGLAND
+902 NLGMAND
-909 APINEMPDDYIQTS
+909 APINKTPDDYIQYS
-923 QNADGSYTFECTH
+923 KNADGSYTFECTH

-973 NWSSGAVSFKALNDE
+973 SWTSGAVSFKALNDE

-1014 VMRYYTSLVSSGT
+1014 VMRSYMNLTGT

-1048 GNKYGFCTS
+1048 GNKYGFCTHA
-1057 GGNISL
+1057 GNITL
-1063 YANATFY
+1063 WANATFST
-1070 KARCVRDIR
+1070 ARCVRDVR

>member
-37 YIYLKFGSAPNVEVS
+37 YLYLKFGSAPNVEVS
-52 TKATLNAE
+52 TKATLKAE
-60 SENRIMNLYVFVFDK
+60 SENRIMNLYVFVFDN

-81 GKWYSELDRTNS
+81 SKWYSELERTNN
-93 VGDLDVIDEGWYRAN
+93 VGELDVIEEGWYREN
-108 SSQSDQPS
+108 SSEADQPS

-156 EAEINNFQVYINQ
+156 EDDINNFQVYINQ

-177 FPMSGSVSGVTVS
+177 FPMSGSISGVTVR

-196 IGGGG
+196 IGGGV
-201 SGSLILR
+201 SGLSLR

-215 FTFKAGT
+215 FTFKTGT

-249 LMKGNEDA
+249 LMEGNEDA

-262 NTPTGDYSKYA
+262 NTPTGGYSQYA

-298 MLENRQTPKNSSF
+298 MMENRQTPKNSSF
-311 TSYQDRS
+311 TNYQDRS

-353 NDFSTYVLVSAR
+353 NDFSTYVLVSAK
-365 VTMKLTGTEA
+365 VIMKLTGSEA

-392 NSTIHNGDSEHWN
+392 NSTIHNGSSEHWN

-422 YNYTVTINSVNN
+422 YNYIVTVNSVNN

-470 YETKTMTFSA
+470 YEAKTMTFSA

-498 KTPFGEGS
+498 STPFGEGS
-506 PAIGQDGA
+506 PSIGHDGE

-559 AEDNKESDGSNDP
+559 AADNMESDGSGDP

-605 GGNYADYKCDFDSK
+605 GGNYADYKCDFDSEN
-619 DLNDAKI
+619 LNDAKI

-711 TDEYADKVFTY
+711 VDEHADKVFTY

-727 LGGSVKNT
+727 LNGSGKNN
-735 DDYNGLAN
+735 DEFNGLAN
-743 SVFEWGLAPNG
+743 SVCEWGLASG
-754 TTVSNITTIQKG
+754 EASNITTIENNI
-766 VRWDKYLLFEVGN
+766 RWDKYLSFEVGN
-779 ELPQLKD
+779 ELPQLRD
-786 GYESLRYICMSR
+786 GYESLKYICMSR

-805 GIIDRDEV
+805 GVIDRDEI

-820 RQLIGMY
+820 KQLIGMY

-840 NRSTADRNSD
+840 NRSTADRNSN

-863 KYLKNNEPTVIW
+863 KYLGGSEPTIIW

-881 TGALSGSINE
+881 TGDISGSLAEGN
-891 KITKFTVRCVR
+891 TKFTVRCVR
-902 NLGLAND
+902 NLGIAND
-909 APINEMPDDYIQTS
+909 APINKTPDDYIQYS
-923 QNADGSYTFECTH
+923 KNADGSYTFECTH

-973 NWSSGAVSFKALNDE
+973 SWTSGAVSFKTLNDE

-1014 VMRYYTSLVSSGT
+1014 VMRYYMNLTGT

-1048 GNKYGFCTS
+1048 GNKYGFCTHA
-1057 GGNISL
+1057 GNITL
-1063 YANATFY
+1063 WAAATFST
-1070 KARCVRDIR
+1070 ARCVRDVR

>member
-37 YIYLKFGSAPNVEVS
+37 YLYLKFGSAPNVEIS
-52 TKATLNAE
+52 TKATLKAE
-60 SENRIMNLYVFVFDK
+60 SENRIMNLYVFVFDN

-81 GKWYSELDRTNS
+81 SKWYSELDRTNS
-93 VGDLDVIDEGWYRAN
+93 KEELNIIEEGWYREN
-108 SSQSDQPS
+108 SSEADKSS
-116 TGVIKIKS
+116 TGVIKIKA
-124 PSGSGFK
+124 PAGSGFK

-156 EAEINNFQVYINQ
+156 EADINDFKVYLNQ

-177 FPMSGSVSGVTVS
+177 FPMSGSISGVTVR

-215 FTFKAGT
+215 FTFKTGT

-249 LMKGNEDA
+249 LMERNEDA

-262 NTPTGDYSKYA
+262 NTPTKDYSQYA

-287 PDQNTSSFSFY
+287 PDQKTSSFSFY
-298 MLENRQTPKNSSF
+298 MPENRQTPKNSSF
-311 TSYQDRS
+311 TNYQDRS

-353 NDFSTYVLVSAR
+353 NDFSTYVLVSAK
-365 VTMKLTGTEA
+365 VIMKLTGSEA

-392 NSTIHNGDSEHWN
+392 TSNIHNGSSEHWN
-405 DDEYGNV
+405 DDEYSNV

-422 YNYTVTINSVNN
+422 YNYTVTVNSVNN

-470 YETKTMTFSA
+470 YEAKTMTFSA

-498 KTPFGEGS
+498 STPFGEGS
-506 PAIGQDGA
+506 PSIGHDGE

-559 AEDNKESDGSNDP
+559 AADNMESDGSGDP

-605 GGNYADYKCDFDSK
+605 GGNYADYKCDFDSEN
-619 DLNDAKI
+619 LNDAKI

-711 TDEYADKVFTY
+711 VDEHADKVFTY

-727 LGGSVKNT
+727 RDGSNNNT

-743 SVFEWGLAPNG
+743 SVCEWGLASG
-754 TTVSNITTIQKG
+754 KASNITTIQDN
-766 VRWDKYLLFEVGN
+766 VRWDKYLSFEVGN

-786 GYESLRYICMSR
+786 GYKSLRYICMSR

-805 GIIDRDEV
+805 GVIDRDEI

-820 RQLIGMY
+820 KQLIGMY

-840 NRSTADRNSD
+840 NRSTADRKSP

-863 KYLKNNEPTVIW
+863 KYPDNKEPTVIW

-881 TGALSGSINE
+881 TGNISGSISDG
-891 KITKFTVRCVR
+891 KITNFTVRCVR
-902 NLGLAND
+902 NLGMAND
-909 APINEMPDDYIQTS
+909 APINEKPDEYIQAS
-923 QNADGSYTFECTH
+923 KNADGSYTFECTH

-973 NWSSGAVSFKALNDE
+973 SWTSGAVSFKTLNDE

-1006 LPSQTELA
+1006 LPSQTELTI
-1014 VMRYYTSLVSSGT
+1014 MRYYMHLTGT

-1048 GNKYGFCTS
+1048 GNKYGFCIS
-1057 GGNISL
+1057 GNNISL
-1063 YANATFY
+1063 YASAKFST
-1070 KARCVRDIR
+1070 ARCVRDVR

>member
-37 YIYLKFGSAPNVEVS
+37 YLYLTFGSAPNVEIS
-52 TKATLNAE
+52 TKATLKAE
-60 SENRIMNLYVFVFDK
+60 SENRIMNLYVFVFDN

-81 GKWYSELDRTNS
+81 SKWYSELDRTNS
-93 VGDLDVIDEGWYRAN
+93 VGELDVIEEGWYREN
-108 SSQSDQPS
+108 SSQADQPS
-116 TGVIKIKS
+116 TGVIKIKA
-124 PSGSGFK
+124 PAGSGFK

-156 EAEINNFQVYINQ
+156 EADINDFQVYINQ

-177 FPMSGSVSGVTVS
+177 FPMSGSISGVTVR

-196 IGGGG
+196 IGGGV
-201 SGSLILR
+201 SGLSLR

-215 FTFKAGT
+215 FTFRTGT

-249 LMKGNEDA
+249 LMERNEDA

-262 NTPTGDYSKYA
+262 NTPTGEYSQYA

-298 MLENRQTPKNSSF
+298 MPENRQTPKNSSF
-311 TSYQDRS
+311 TNYQDRS
-318 RQKKTATGLNEVQA
+318 RQKKTATGLNEVQV

-353 NDFSTYVLVSAR
+353 NDFSTYVLVSAK
-365 VTMKLTGTEA
+365 VIMKLTGSEA

-392 NSTIHNGDSEHWN
+392 TSNIHNGSSEHWN
-405 DDEYGNV
+405 DDEYSNV

-422 YNYTVTINSVNN
+422 YNYTVTVNSVNN

-470 YETKTMTFSA
+470 YEAKTMTFSA

-498 KTPFGEGS
+498 STPFGEGS
-506 PAIGQDGA
+506 PSIGHDGE

-559 AEDNKESDGSNDP
+559 AADNMESDGSGDP

-605 GGNYADYKCDFDSK
+605 GGNYADYKCDFDSEN
-619 DLNDAKI
+619 LNDAKI

-711 TDEYADKVFTY
+711 VDEHADKVFTY

-727 LGGSVKNT
+727 LNGSGKNN
-735 DDYNGLAN
+735 DEFNGLAN
-743 SVFEWGLAPNG
+743 SVCEWGLASG
-754 TTVSNITTIQKG
+754 EASNITTIENNI
-766 VRWDKYLLFEVGN
+766 RWDKYLSFEVGN
-779 ELPQLKD
+779 ELPQLRD

-805 GIIDRDEV
+805 GVIDRDEI

-820 RQLIGMY
+820 KQLIGMY

-863 KYLKNNEPTVIW
+863 KYLGGSEPTIIW

-881 TGALSGSINE
+881 TGDISGSLAEGN
-891 KITKFTVRCVR
+891 TKFTVRCVR
-902 NLGLAND
+902 NLGIAND
-909 APINEMPDDYIQTS
+909 APINKTPDDYIQYS
-923 QNADGSYTFECTH
+923 KNADGSYTFECTH

-973 NWSSGAVSFKALNDE
+973 RWTSGEVSFKALNDE

-1006 LPSQTELA
+1006 LPSQTELTI
-1014 VMRYYTSLVSSGT
+1014 MRYYMNLTGT

-1048 GNKYGFCTS
+1048 GNKYGFCTHA
-1057 GGNISL
+1057 GNITL
-1063 YANATFY
+1063 WANAKFST
-1070 KARCVRDIR
+1070 ARCVRDVR

>member
-37 YIYLKFGSAPNVEVS
+37 YLYLKFGSAPNVEIS
-52 TKATLNAE
+52 TKATLKAE
-60 SENRIMNLYVFVFDK
+60 SENRIMNLYVFVFDN

-81 GKWYSELDRTNS
+81 SKWYSKLDRTNS
-93 VGDLDVIDEGWYRAN
+93 KEELNIIEEGWYREN
-108 SSQSDQPS
+108 SSEADKSS
-116 TGVIKIKS
+116 TGVIKIKA
-124 PSGSGFK
+124 PAGSGFK

-156 EAEINNFQVYINQ
+156 EADINDFKVYLNQ

-177 FPMSGSVSGVTVS
+177 FPMSGSISGVTVS

-196 IGGGG
+196 IGGGV
-201 SGSLILR
+201 SGLSLR

-215 FTFKAGT
+215 FTFKTGT

-249 LMKGNEDA
+249 LMEGNEDA

-262 NTPTGDYSKYA
+262 NTPTKDYSQYA

-287 PDQNTSSFSFY
+287 PDQKTSSFSFY
-298 MLENRQTPKNSSF
+298 MMENRQTPKNSSF
-311 TSYQDRS
+311 TNYQDRS

-353 NDFSTYVLVSAR
+353 NDFSTYVLVSAK
-365 VTMKLTGTEA
+365 VIMKLTGSEA

-392 NSTIHNGDSEHWN
+392 TSNIHNGSSEHWN
-405 DDEYGNV
+405 DDEYSNV

-422 YNYTVTINSVNN
+422 YNYTVTVNSVNN

-470 YETKTMTFSA
+470 YEAKTMTFSA

-506 PAIGQDGA
+506 PSIGHDGE

-559 AEDNKESDGSNDP
+559 AADNMESDGSGDP

-605 GGNYADYKCDFDSK
+605 GGNYADYKCDFDSEN
-619 DLNDAKI
+619 LNDAKI

-711 TDEYADKVFTY
+711 VDEHADKVFTY

-727 LGGSVKNT
+727 RDGSNNNT

-743 SVFEWGLAPNG
+743 SVCEWGLASG
-754 TTVSNITTIQKG
+754 KASNITTIQDN
-766 VRWDKYLLFEVGN
+766 VRWDKYLSFEVGN

-786 GYESLRYICMSR
+786 GYKSLRYICMSR

-805 GIIDRDEV
+805 GVIDRDEI

-820 RQLIGMY
+820 KQLIGMY

-840 NRSTADRNSD
+840 NRSTADRKSP

-863 KYLKNNEPTVIW
+863 KYPDNKEPTVIW

-881 TGALSGSINE
+881 TGNISGSISDG
-891 KITKFTVRCVR
+891 KITNFTVRCVR
-902 NLGLAND
+902 NLGMAND
-909 APINEMPDDYIQTS
+909 APINEKPDEYIQAS
-923 QNADGSYTFECTH
+923 KNADGSYTFECTH

-973 NWSSGAVSFKALNDE
+973 SWTSGAVSFKTLNDE

-1014 VMRYYTSLVSSGT
+1014 VMRYYMNLTGT

-1048 GNKYGFCTS
+1048 GNKYGFCTHA
-1057 GGNISL
+1057 GNITL
-1063 YANATFY
+1063 WAAATFST
-1070 KARCVRDIR
+1070 ARCVRDVR

>member
-1 MKKRYFSTIFAAIFL
+1 MKKRYFSTIFAAILL

-37 YIYLKFGSAPNVEVS
+37 YLYLTFGSAPNVEIS
-52 TKATLNAE
+52 TKATLKAE
-60 SENRIMNLYVFVFDK
+60 SENRIMNLYVFVFDN

-81 GKWYSELDRTNS
+81 SKWYSELDRTNS
-93 VGDLDVIDEGWYRAN
+93 KEELNIIEEGWYRENSTEAN
-108 SSQSDQPS
+108 KPS

-142 VKISSEMLSHNINT
+142 IKISSEMLSHNINT
-156 EAEINNFQVYINQ
+156 EADINDFHVYINQ

-177 FPMSGSVSGVTVS
+177 FPMSGSISGVTVR

-201 SGSLILR
+201 SGLSLR

-215 FTFKAGT
+215 FTFKTGT

-249 LMKGNEDA
+249 LMEGNEDA

-262 NTPTGDYSKYA
+262 NTPTGGYSQYA

-298 MLENRQTPKNSSF
+298 MPENRQTPKNSSF
-311 TSYQDRS
+311 TNYQDRS

-353 NDFSTYVLVSAR
+353 NDFSTYVLVSAK
-365 VTMKLTGTEA
+365 VIMKLTGSEA

-392 NSTIHNGDSEHWN
+392 NSTIHNGSSEHWN

-422 YNYTVTINSVNN
+422 YNYTVTVNSVNN

-470 YETKTMTFSA
+470 YEAKTMTFSA

-498 KTPFGEGS
+498 STPFGEGS
-506 PAIGQDGA
+506 PSIGHDGE

-528 LNKKDASTKF
+528 LNKKDAKGIF
-538 YKDIRRRYTNRVF
+538 YLDTRRKYTNRVF

-559 AEDNKESDGSNDP
+559 AADNKESDGSGDP

-605 GGNYADYKCDFDSK
+605 GGNYADYKCDFDSEN
-619 DLNDAKI
+619 LNDAKI

-711 TDEYADKVFTY
+711 VDEHADKVFTY

-727 LGGSVKNT
+727 LNGLGGNT
-735 DDYNGLAN
+735 SEYNGLAN
-743 SVFEWGLAPNG
+743 SVFEWGLAPDG
-754 TTVSNITTIQKG
+754 TTVSNIPTIKPD
-766 VRWDKYLLFEVGN
+766 VRWDEYLSFEVGN

-805 GIIDRDEV
+805 GIIDRDEI

-840 NRSTADRNSD
+840 NRSTADRNST
-850 DPARW
+850 DPAHW

-863 KYLKNNEPTVIW
+863 KYPNGSEPTVIW

-881 TGALSGSINE
+881 TGNISGSIRDGN
-891 KITKFTVRCVR
+891 ITNFTVRCVR
-902 NLGLAND
+902 NLGMAND
-909 APINEMPDDYIQTS
+909 APIYKTPDDYIQAS

-973 NWSSGAVSFKALNDE
+973 RWTSGEVSFKTINDE

-1014 VMRYYTSLVSSGT
+1014 VMRYYMNLTGT

-1048 GNKYGFCTS
+1048 GNKYGFCIS
-1057 GGNISL
+1057 DKNISL
-1063 YANATFY
+1063 YAAAKFST
-1070 KARCVRDIR
+1070 ARCVRDVR

>member
-37 YIYLKFGSAPNVEVS
+37 YLYLTFGSAPNVEIS
-52 TKATLNAE
+52 TKATLKAE
-60 SENRIMNLYVFVFDK
+60 SENRIMNLYVFVFDN

-81 GKWYSELDRTNS
+81 SKWYSELDRTNS
-93 VGDLDVIDEGWYRAN
+93 VGELDVIEEGWYREN
-108 SSQSDQPS
+108 SSQADQPS
-116 TGVIKIKS
+116 TGVIKIKA
-124 PSGSGFK
+124 PAGSGFK

-156 EAEINNFQVYINQ
+156 EADINDFQVYINQ

-177 FPMSGSVSGVTVS
+177 FPMSGSISGVTVS

-201 SGSLILR
+201 SGSLKLR

-215 FTFKAGT
+215 FTFQAGT

-249 LMKGNEDA
+249 LMERNEDA

-262 NTPTGDYSKYA
+262 NTPTGEYSQYA

-298 MLENRQTPKNSSF
+298 MPENRQTPKNSSF
-311 TSYQDRS
+311 TNYQDRS
-318 RQKKTATGLNEVQA
+318 RQKKTATGLNEVQV

-353 NDFSTYVLVSAR
+353 NDFSTYVLVSAK
-365 VTMKLTGTEA
+365 VIMKLTGSEA

-392 NSTIHNGDSEHWN
+392 TSNIHNGSSEHWN
-405 DDEYGNV
+405 DDEYSNV

-422 YNYTVTINSVNN
+422 YNYTVTVNSVNN

-470 YETKTMTFSA
+470 YEAKTMTFSA

-498 KTPFGEGS
+498 STPFGEGS
-506 PAIGQDGA
+506 PSIGHDGE

-559 AEDNKESDGSNDP
+559 AADNMESDGSGDP

-605 GGNYADYKCDFDSK
+605 GGNYADYKCDFDSEN
-619 DLNDAKI
+619 LNDAKI

-711 TDEYADKVFTY
+711 VDEHADKVFTY

-727 LGGSVKNT
+727 LNGSGKNN
-735 DDYNGLAN
+735 DEFNGLA
-743 SVFEWGLAPNG
+743 
-754 TTVSNITTIQKG
+754 TITTIENNI
-766 VRWDKYLLFEVGN
+766 RWDKYLSFEVGN
-779 ELPQLKD
+779 ELPQLRD

-805 GIIDRDEV
+805 GVIDRDEI

-820 RQLIGMY
+820 KQLIGMY

-863 KYLKNNEPTVIW
+863 KYLGGSEPTIIW

-881 TGALSGSINE
+881 TGDIGGSLAEGN
-891 KITKFTVRCVR
+891 TKFTVRCVR
-902 NLGLAND
+902 NLGIAND
-909 APINEMPDDYIQTS
+909 APINKTPDDYIQYS
-923 QNADGSYTFECTH
+923 KNADGSYTFECTH

-973 NWSSGAVSFKALNDE
+973 RWTSGEVSFKALNDE

-1006 LPSQTELA
+1006 LPSQTELTI
-1014 VMRYYTSLVSSGT
+1014 MRYYMNLTGT

-1048 GNKYGFCTS
+1048 GNKYGFCTHA
-1057 GGNISL
+1057 GNITL
-1063 YANATFY
+1063 WANAKFST
-1070 KARCVRDIR
+1070 ARCVRDVR

>member
-37 YIYLKFGSAPNVEVS
+37 YLYLKFGSAPNVEIS
-52 TKATLNAE
+52 TKATLKAE
-60 SENRIMNLYVFVFDK
+60 SENRIMNLYVFVFDN

-81 GKWYSELDRTNS
+81 SKWYSELDRTNS
-93 VGDLDVIDEGWYRAN
+93 KEELNIIEEGWYREN
-108 SSQSDQPS
+108 SSEADKSS
-116 TGVIKIKS
+116 TGVIKIKA
-124 PSGSGFK
+124 PAGSGFK

-156 EAEINNFQVYINQ
+156 EADINDFKVYLNQ

-177 FPMSGSVSGVTVS
+177 FPMSGSISGVTVR

-215 FTFKAGT
+215 FTFKTGT

-249 LMKGNEDA
+249 LMERNEDA

-262 NTPTGDYSKYA
+262 NTPTKDYSQYA

-287 PDQNTSSFSFY
+287 PDQKTSSFSFY
-298 MLENRQTPKNSSF
+298 MPENRQTPKNSSF
-311 TSYQDRS
+311 TNYQDRS

-353 NDFSTYVLVSAR
+353 NDFSTYVLVSAK
-365 VTMKLTGTEA
+365 VIMKLTGSEA

-392 NSTIHNGDSEHWN
+392 NSTIHNGSSEHWN
-405 DDEYGNV
+405 DDEYSNV

-422 YNYTVTINSVNN
+422 YNYTVTVNSVNN

-470 YETKTMTFSA
+470 YEAKTMTFSA

-506 PAIGQDGA
+506 PSIGHDGE

-559 AEDNKESDGSNDP
+559 AADNMESDGSGDP

-605 GGNYADYKCDFDSK
+605 GGNYADYKCDFDSEN
-619 DLNDAKI
+619 LNDAKI

-711 TDEYADKVFTY
+711 VDEHADKVFTY

-727 LGGSVKNT
+727 RDGSNNNT

-743 SVFEWGLAPNG
+743 SVCEWGLASG
-754 TTVSNITTIQKG
+754 KASNITTIQDN
-766 VRWDKYLLFEVGN
+766 VRWDKYLSFEVGN

-786 GYESLRYICMSR
+786 GYKSLRYICMSR

-805 GIIDRDEV
+805 GVIDRDEI

-820 RQLIGMY
+820 KQLIGMY

-840 NRSTADRNSD
+840 NRSTADRKSP

-863 KYLKNNEPTVIW
+863 KYPDNKEPTVIW

-881 TGALSGSINE
+881 TGNISGSISDG
-891 KITKFTVRCVR
+891 KITNFTVRCVR
-902 NLGLAND
+902 NLGMAND
-909 APINEMPDDYIQTS
+909 APINEKPDEYIQAS
-923 QNADGSYTFECTH
+923 KNADGSYTFECTH

-973 NWSSGAVSFKALNDE
+973 SWTSGAVSFKTLNDE

-1006 LPSQTELA
+1006 LPSQTELTI
-1014 VMRYYTSLVSSGT
+1014 MRYYMHLTGT

-1048 GNKYGFCTS
+1048 GNKYGFCIS
-1057 GGNISL
+1057 GNNISL
-1063 YANATFY
+1063 YASAKFST
-1070 KARCVRDIR
+1070 ARCVRDVR

>member
-37 YIYLKFGSAPNVEVS
+37 YLYLTFGSAPNVEIS
-52 TKATLNAE
+52 TKATLKAE
-60 SENRIMNLYVFVFDK
+60 SENRIMNLYVFVFDE

-81 GKWYSELDRTNS
+81 SKWYSELDRTNS
-93 VGDLDVIDEGWYRAN
+93 KEELNVIEEGWYREN
-108 SSQSDQPS
+108 SPQADQPS

-124 PSGSGFK
+124 PAGSGFK

-156 EAEINNFQVYINQ
+156 EADINNFQVYLNQ

-177 FPMSGSVSGVTVS
+177 FPMSGSISGVTVS

-196 IGGGG
+196 IGGGAEFKG
-201 SGSLILR
+201 LILR
-208 RMDAKIK
+208 RLDAKIK
-215 FTFKAGT
+215 FTFKTGT

-249 LMKGNEDA
+249 LMERNEDA

-298 MLENRQTPKNSSF
+298 MPENRQTPKNSSF
-311 TSYQDRS
+311 TNYQDRS

-353 NDFSTYVLVSAR
+353 NDFSTYVLVSAK
-365 VTMKLTGTEA
+365 VIMKLTGSEA

-392 NSTIHNGDSEHWN
+392 TSTIHNGSSEHWN
-405 DDEYGNV
+405 DDEYSNV

-422 YNYTVTINSVNN
+422 YNYTVTVNSVNN

-470 YETKTMTFSA
+470 YEAKTMTFSA

-498 KTPFGEGS
+498 STPFGEGS
-506 PAIGQDGA
+506 PSIGHDGA

-528 LNKKDASTKF
+528 LNKKDANNEYYQDK
-538 YKDIRRRYTNRVF
+538 RRRYTNRAF
-551 AESSTFRS
+551 AESSTLRS
-559 AEDNKESDGSNDP
+559 AADNMESDGSGP
-572 GLEGYHNDGV
+572 GLGGYHNDGV

-605 GGNYADYKCDFDSK
+605 GGNYADYKCDFDSDK
-619 DLNDAKI
+619 LDKAKI

-711 TDEYADKVFTY
+711 VDEHADKVFTY
-722 NQDGS
+722 NQNKDDKNGS
-727 LGGSVKNT
+727 GKNN
-735 DDYNGLAN
+735 DEFNGLAN
-743 SVFEWGLAPNG
+743 SIFEWGLAPNE
-754 TTVSNITTIQKG
+754 TTVSNITTIEKNI
-766 VRWDKYLLFEVGN
+766 RWDKYLSFEVEN
-779 ELPQLKD
+779 ELPQLNN

-805 GIIDRDEV
+805 GVIDRDEI

-820 RQLIGMY
+820 KQLIGMY

-840 NRSTADRNSD
+840 NRSTADRNSN

-863 KYLKNNEPTVIW
+863 KYLSDSEPTIIW

-881 TGALSGSINE
+881 TGNISGSLAEGN
-891 KITKFTVRCVR
+891 KKFTVRCVR
-902 NLGLAND
+902 NLGMAND
-909 APINEMPDDYIQTS
+909 APINKTPDDYIQYS
-923 QNADGSYTFECTH
+923 KNADGSYTFECTH

-952 EDERATAN
+952 DDERATAN

-973 NWSSGAVSFKALNDE
+973 SWTSGAISFKALNDE

-1006 LPSQTELA
+1006 LPSQTELS
-1014 VMRYYTSLVSSGT
+1014 VMRYYMELTGT

-1048 GNKYGFCTS
+1048 GNKYGFCTHA
-1057 GGNISL
+1057 GNITL
-1063 YANATFY
+1063 WANATFST
-1070 KARCVRDIR
+1070 ARCVRDVR

>member
-37 YIYLKFGSAPNVEVS
+37 YLYLKFGSAPNVEIS
-52 TKATLNAE
+52 TKATLKAE

-75 AGHKIH
+75 DGHKIH
-81 GKWYSELDRTNS
+81 SKWYSELDRKNNKEE
-93 VGDLDVIDEGWYRAN
+93 LNIIEEGWYREN
-108 SSQSDQPS
+108 SSQADKSS

-156 EAEINNFQVYINQ
+156 EDDINDFKVYLNQ

-177 FPMSGSVSGVTVS
+177 FPMSGSISGVTV
-190 DGEGIT
+190 DKDKGIT
-196 IGGGG
+196 IEG
-201 SGSLILR
+201 SESLKLR

-215 FTFKAGT
+215 FTFQAGT

-249 LMKGNEDA
+249 LMERNEDA

-262 NTPTGDYSKYA
+262 NTPTRDYSQYA

-287 PDQNTSSFSFY
+287 PDQKTSSFSFY
-298 MLENRQTPKNSSF
+298 MPENRQTPKNSSF
-311 TSYQDRS
+311 TNYQDRS

-353 NDFSTYVLVSAR
+353 NDFSTYVLVSAK
-365 VTMKLTGTEA
+365 VIMKLTGSEA

-392 NSTIHNGDSEHWN
+392 TSNIHNGSSEHWN
-405 DDEYGNV
+405 DDEYSNV

-422 YNYTVTINSVNN
+422 YNYTVTVNSVNN

-470 YETKTMTFSA
+470 YEAKTMTFSA

-506 PAIGQDGA
+506 PSIGHDGE

-528 LNKKDASTKF
+528 LNKKDADKKF
-538 YKDIRRRYTNRVF
+538 YLDKRRRYTNRVF
-551 AESSTFRS
+551 AESSTLRS
-559 AEDNKESDGSNDP
+559 AADNMESDGSGDP

-605 GGNYADYKCDFDSK
+605 GGNYADYKCDFDSES
-619 DLNDAKI
+619 LNDAKI

-711 TDEYADKVFTY
+711 VDEHADKVFTY

-727 LGGSVKNT
+727 LNGSGKNN
-735 DDYNGLAN
+735 DEFNGLAN
-743 SVFEWGLAPNG
+743 SVCEWELASG
-754 TTVSNITTIQKG
+754 EASNITTIENNI
-766 VRWDKYLLFEVGN
+766 RWDKYLSFEVGN

-786 GYESLRYICMSR
+786 RYKSLRYICMSR

-805 GIIDRDEV
+805 GIIDRDEI

-820 RQLIGMY
+820 KQLIGMY

-840 NRSTADRNSD
+840 NRSTADRNSN

-863 KYLKNNEPTVIW
+863 KYPGGSEPTVIW

-881 TGALSGSINE
+881 TGNISGSLAEGN
-891 KITKFTVRCVR
+891 TKFTVRCVR
-902 NLGLAND
+902 NLGIAND
-909 APINEMPDDYIQTS
+909 APINEKPDEYIQYS
-923 QNADGSYTFECTH
+923 KNADGSYTFECTH

-952 EDERATAN
+952 EDEHATAN

-973 NWSSGAVSFKALNDE
+973 SWTSGAVSFKTLNDE

-1006 LPSQTELA
+1006 LPSQTELTI
-1014 VMRYYTSLVSSGT
+1014 MRYYMHLTGT

-1048 GNKYGFCTS
+1048 GNKYGFCIS
-1057 GGNISL
+1057 GNNISL
-1063 YANATFY
+1063 YASAKFST
-1070 KARCVRDIR
+1070 ARCVRDIR

>member
-37 YIYLKFGSAPNVEVS
+37 YLYLKFGSAPNVEIS
-52 TKATLNAE
+52 TKATLKAE
-60 SENRIMNLYVFVFDK
+60 RENRIMNLYVFVFDK
-75 AGHKIH
+75 DGHKIH
-81 GKWYSELDRTNS
+81 SKWYSELDRTNS
-93 VGDLDVIDEGWYRAN
+93 KGELDVIEEGWYREN
-108 SSQSDQPS
+108 SSQADQPS

-124 PSGSGFK
+124 PAGSGFK

-156 EAEINNFQVYINQ
+156 EADINNFKVYLNQ

-177 FPMSGSVSGVTVS
+177 FPMSGSISGVTVS

-201 SGSLILR
+201 SSSLILR

-215 FTFKAGT
+215 FTFLTGT

-249 LMKGNEDA
+249 LMERNEDA

-287 PDQNTSSFSFY
+287 PDQKTSSFSFY
-298 MLENRQTPKNSSF
+298 MPENRQTPKNSSF
-311 TSYQDRS
+311 TNYQDRS

-353 NDFSTYVLVSAR
+353 NDFSTYVLVSAK
-365 VTMKLTGTEA
+365 VIMKLTGSEA

-392 NSTIHNGDSEHWN
+392 NSTIHTGSSEHWN
-405 DDEYGNV
+405 DDEYSNV

-422 YNYTVTINSVNN
+422 YNYTVTVNSVNN

-470 YETKTMTFSA
+470 YEAKTMTFSA

-498 KTPFGEGS
+498 STPFGEGS
-506 PAIGQDGA
+506 PSIGHDGE

-528 LNKKDASTKF
+528 LNKKDANNEYYQDK
-538 YKDIRRRYTNRVF
+538 RRRYTNRAF
-551 AESSTFRS
+551 AESSTLRS
-559 AEDNKESDGSNDP
+559 AADNMESDGSGP
-572 GLEGYHNDGV
+572 GLGGYHNDGV

-605 GGNYADYKCDFDSK
+605 GGNYADYKCDFDSDK
-619 DLNDAKI
+619 LDKAKI

-711 TDEYADKVFTY
+711 VDEHADKVFTY
-722 NQDGS
+722 NQNKDDKNGS
-727 LGGSVKNT
+727 GKNN
-735 DDYNGLAN
+735 DEFNGLAN
-743 SVFEWGLAPNG
+743 SIFEWELAPNG
-754 TTVSNITTIQKG
+754 TTVSNITTIEKNI
-766 VRWDKYLLFEVGN
+766 RWDKYLSFEVEN
-779 ELPQLKD
+779 ELPQLRD

-805 GIIDRDEV
+805 GVIDRDEI

-840 NRSTADRNSD
+840 NRSTADRLSD

-855 RQHVISST
+855 RQHIISST
-863 KYLKNNEPTVIW
+863 KYLNKKEPTIIW

-881 TGALSGSINE
+881 TGDISGSLAEGN
-891 KITKFTVRCVR
+891 TKFTVRCVR
-902 NLGLAND
+902 NLGMAND
-909 APINEMPDDYIQTS
+909 APINETPDDYIQYS
-923 QNADGSYTFECTH
+923 KNADGSYTFECTH

-973 NWSSGAVSFKALNDE
+973 SWTSGAVSFKALNDE

-1014 VMRYYTSLVSSGT
+1014 VMRYYMNLTGT

-1048 GNKYGFCTS
+1048 GNKYGFCTHA
-1057 GGNISL
+1057 GNITL
-1063 YANATFY
+1063 WANATFST
-1070 KARCVRDIR
+1070 ARCVRDVR

>member
-37 YIYLKFGSAPNVEVS
+37 YIYMKFGSAPNVEIS

-75 AGHKIH
+75 DGHKIH
-81 GKWYSELDRTNS
+81 SKWYRELDRTNS
-93 VGDLDVIDEGWYRAN
+93 EGELDIIEEGWWYSQAN
-108 SSQSDQPS
+108 QPS

-156 EAEINNFQVYINQ
+156 EDDIKNFQVYLNQ
-169 ETTSRNGY
+169 ETTSRNEY

-235 PKGWRVFNIPKTAF
+235 PKSWRVFNIPKTAF
-249 LMKGNEDA
+249 LMERNEDA

-262 NTPTGDYSKYA
+262 NTPTGDYSQYA

-287 PDQNTSSFSFY
+287 PEPNKASFSFY
-298 MLENRQTPKNSSF
+298 MPENRQTPKNSSF

-365 VTMKLTGTEA
+365 VTMKLTGNEA

-392 NSTIHNGDSEHWN
+392 NSKIHDRHWN
-405 DDEYGNV
+405 DDEYWDV
-412 ANFQTRRNTS
+412 ANFRTERNTS

-489 TADDLTWRV
+489 TVDDLTWRV

-551 AESSTFRS
+551 AESSTFRT
-559 AEDNKESDGSNDP
+559 ADVNKESDGSNDP

-582 MDIIDMVKYI
+582 MDIVDMVKYI

-619 DLNDAKI
+619 ELDKAKI

-711 TDEYADKVFTY
+711 VDEYANKVRTY

-727 LGGSVKNT
+727 RDGSGKNT

-743 SVFEWGLAPNG
+743 SVCEWGLASG
-754 TTVSNITTIQKG
+754 EASNITTIENNI
-766 VRWDKYLLFEVGN
+766 RWDKYLSFEVGN

-786 GYESLRYICMSR
+786 GYKSLRYICMSR

-805 GIIDRDEV
+805 GVIDRDEI

-840 NRSTADRNSD
+840 NRSTADRNSP

-863 KYLKNNEPTVIW
+863 KYSETSSEPTVIW

-881 TGALSGSINE
+881 TGDISGSVNWGGIIN
-891 KITKFTVRCVR
+891 FTVRCVR

-909 APINEMPDDYIQTS
+909 APINKTPDDYIQAS

-942 RYYSSRELDY
+942 RYYTSRELDY

-960 CLYKKFETAPADQ
+960 SLYKKFETAPADQ
-973 NWSSGAVSFKALNDE
+973 TWTSGAVSFKALNDE

-997 AGYCPDGYR
+997 TWYCPDGYR

-1014 VMRYYTSLVSSGT
+1014 VMRYYTHLVDSGT
-1027 YPSRTFWSFGV
+1027 YPSRTFWSLGADPL
-1038 EALGGSGKDG
+1038 ALGGSGKDG
-1048 GNKYGFCTS
+1048 GNKYGFCAD

-1063 YANATFY
+1063 SANATFY
-1070 KARCVRDIR
+1070 KARCVRDVR

>member
-37 YIYLKFGSAPNVEVS
+37 YLYLTFGSAPNVEIS
-52 TKATLNAE
+52 TKATLKAE
-60 SENRIMNLYVFVFDK
+60 SENRIMNLYVFVFDN

-81 GKWYSELDRTNS
+81 SKWYSELERTNS
-93 VGDLDVIDEGWYRAN
+93 VGELDVIEDGWYREN
-108 SSQSDQPS
+108 SPQSDKSS

-156 EAEINNFQVYINQ
+156 EDDINDFKVYLNQ

-177 FPMSGSVSGVTVS
+177 FPMSGSISGVTV
-190 DGEGIT
+190 DKDKGIT
-196 IGGGG
+196 IEG

-208 RMDAKIK
+208 RIDAKIK
-215 FTFKAGT
+215 FTFKTGT

-249 LMKGNEDA
+249 LMERNEDA
-257 CSVDP
+257 CSVKPD
-262 NTPTGDYSKYA
+262 TPTKDYSQYA

-298 MLENRQTPKNSSF
+298 MPENRQTPKNSSF
-311 TSYQDRS
+311 TNYQDRS

-353 NDFSTYVLVSAR
+353 NDFSTYVLVSAK
-365 VTMKLTGTEA
+365 VIMKLTGSEA

-392 NSTIHNGDSEHWN
+392 KSKKIHNGASEHWN
-405 DDEYGNV
+405 DDEYEDV
-412 ANFQTRRNTS
+412 ANFRTERNTS
-422 YNYTVTINSVNN
+422 YNYTVTVNSVNN

-470 YETKTMTFSA
+470 YEAKTMTFSA

-506 PAIGQDGA
+506 PSIGHDGE

-538 YKDIRRRYTNRVF
+538 YKDIRRRYTNRAF

-559 AEDNKESDGSNDP
+559 AADNMESDGSGDP

-605 GGNYADYKCDFDSK
+605 GGNYADYKCDFDSEN
-619 DLNDAKI
+619 LNDAKI

-711 TDEYADKVFTY
+711 VDEHADKVFTY

-727 LGGSVKNT
+727 LNGSGKNN
-735 DDYNGLAN
+735 DEFNGLAN
-743 SVFEWGLAPNG
+743 SVCEWGLASG
-754 TTVSNITTIQKG
+754 EASNITTIENNI
-766 VRWDKYLLFEVGN
+766 RWDKYLSFEVGN
-779 ELPQLKD
+779 ELPQLRD

-805 GIIDRDEV
+805 GIIDRDEI

-850 DPARW
+850 EPARW

-863 KYLKNNEPTVIW
+863 KYSKTSSEPTVIW

-881 TGALSGSINE
+881 TGDISGSKKWGN
-891 KITKFTVRCVR
+891 ITNFTVRCVR
-902 NLGLAND
+902 NLGIAND
-909 APINEMPDDYIQTS
+909 APINEKPDDYIQYS
-923 QNADGSYTFECTH
+923 KNADGSYTFECTH

-973 NWSSGAVSFKALNDE
+973 SWTSGAVLFKTLNDE

-1014 VMRYYTSLVSSGT
+1014 VMRYYMNLTGK
-1027 YPSRTFWSFGV
+1027 YPSRTFWSFGADPL
-1038 EALGGSGKDG
+1038 ALGGSGKDK
-1048 GNKYGFCTS
+1048 GNKYGFCIS
-1057 GGNISL
+1057 DKNISL
-1063 YANATFY
+1063 DADATFST
-1070 KARCVRDIR
+1070 ARCVRDVR

>member
-37 YIYLKFGSAPNVEVS
+37 YLYLKFGSAPNVEIS
-52 TKATLNAE
+52 TKATLKAE
-60 SENRIMNLYVFVFDK
+60 SENRIMNLYVFVFDND
-75 AGHKIH
+75 GHKIH
-81 GKWYSELDRTNS
+81 SKWYSELDRTNS
-93 VGDLDVIDEGWYRAN
+93 KEELNIIEEGWYREN
-108 SSQSDQPS
+108 SSQADQPS

-142 VKISSEMLSHNINT
+142 AKISSEMLSHNINT
-156 EAEINNFQVYINQ
+156 EDDINNFKVYLNQ

-177 FPMSGSVSGVTVS
+177 FPMSGSISGVTV
-190 DGEGIT
+190 DKDKGIT
-196 IGGGG
+196 IEG
-201 SGSLILR
+201 SESLKLR

-215 FTFKAGT
+215 FTFKTGT

-249 LMKGNEDA
+249 LMERNEDA
-257 CSVDP
+257 CSVKPD
-262 NTPTGDYSKYA
+262 TPTKDYSQYA

-287 PDQNTSSFSFY
+287 LDQNTSSFSFY

-311 TSYQDRS
+311 TNYQDRS

-353 NDFSTYVLVSAR
+353 NDFSTYVLVSAK
-365 VTMKLTGTEA
+365 VIMKLTGSEA

-392 NSTIHNGDSEHWN
+392 NSTIHNGSSEHWN

-422 YNYTVTINSVNN
+422 YNYTVTVNSVNN

-470 YETKTMTFSA
+470 YEAKTMTFSA

-506 PAIGQDGA
+506 PSIGHDGE

-559 AEDNKESDGSNDP
+559 AADNMESDGSGDP

-605 GGNYADYKCDFDSK
+605 GGNYADYKCDFDSEN
-619 DLNDAKI
+619 LNDAKI

-699 YTRLQNAWGLES
+699 YERLQNAWGLES
-711 TDEYADKVFTY
+711 VDEYADKVFTY

-727 LGGSVKNT
+727 RDGSGKNN
-735 DDYNGLAN
+735 DEFNGLAN
-743 SVFEWGLAPNG
+743 SVCEWGLASG
-754 TTVSNITTIQKG
+754 EASNITTIQDN
-766 VRWDKYLLFEVGN
+766 VRWDKYLSFEVGN

-805 GIIDRDEV
+805 GVIDRDEI

-820 RQLIGMY
+820 KQLIGMY

-863 KYLKNNEPTVIW
+863 KYLGGSEPTVIW

-881 TGALSGSINE
+881 TGNISGSLAEGN
-891 KITKFTVRCVR
+891 TKFTVRCVR
-902 NLGLAND
+902 NLGIAND
-909 APINEMPDDYIQTS
+909 APINEKPDEYIQYS
-923 QNADGSYTFECTH
+923 KNADGSYTFECTH

-952 EDERATAN
+952 EDEHATAN

-973 NWSSGAVSFKALNDE
+973 SWTSGAVSFKTLNDE

-1006 LPSQTELA
+1006 LPSQTELTI
-1014 VMRYYTSLVSSGT
+1014 MRYYMHLTGT

-1048 GNKYGFCTS
+1048 GNKYGFCIS
-1057 GGNISL
+1057 GNNISL
-1063 YANATFY
+1063 YASAKFST
-1070 KARCVRDIR
+1070 ARCVRDVR

>member
-37 YIYLKFGSAPNVEVS
+37 YLYLTFGSAPNVEVS
-52 TKATLNAE
+52 TKATLKAE
-60 SENRIMNLYVFVFDK
+60 SENRIMNLYVFVFDNN
-75 AGHKIH
+75 GHKIH
-81 GKWYSELDRTNS
+81 SKWYSELDRTNS
-93 VGDLDVIDEGWYRAN
+93 KEELNIIEEGWYREN
-108 SSQSDQPS
+108 SPQSDQPS

-156 EAEINNFQVYINQ
+156 EDDINDFKVYLNQ

-177 FPMSGSVSGVTVS
+177 FPMSGSISGVTV
-190 DGEGIT
+190 DKDKGIT
-196 IGGGG
+196 IEG

-215 FTFKAGT
+215 FTFKTGT

-249 LMKGNEDA
+249 LMEGDEDA

-262 NTPTGDYSKYA
+262 NTPTGDYSQYA

-298 MLENRQTPKNSSF
+298 MPENRQTPKNSSF
-311 TSYQDRS
+311 TNYQDRS

-353 NDFSTYVLVSAR
+353 NDFSTYVLVSAK
-365 VTMKLTGTEA
+365 VIMKLTGSEA

-392 NSTIHNGDSEHWN
+392 TSTIHNGSSEHWN
-405 DDEYGNV
+405 DDEYSNV

-422 YNYTVTINSVNN
+422 YNYTVTVNSVNN

-470 YETKTMTFSA
+470 YEAKTMTFSA

-506 PAIGQDGA
+506 PSIGHDGE

-528 LNKKDASTKF
+528 LNKKDADKKF
-538 YKDIRRRYTNRVF
+538 YLDKRRRYTNRAF

-559 AEDNKESDGSNDP
+559 AADNMESDGSGDN

-619 DLNDAKI
+619 DLDKAKI

-642 FGGSSPTLWKRFV
+642 FGGSSPTLWKQFV
-655 NKEERAM
+655 NKEERSM

-711 TDEYADKVFTY
+711 VDEYADKVSTY

-727 LGGSVKNT
+727 LNGSGKNN
-735 DDYNGLAN
+735 DEFNGLAN
-743 SVFEWGLAPNG
+743 SVFEWGLAPAEG
-754 TTVSNITTIQKG
+754 ATVSNITTIQKG
-766 VRWDKYLLFEVGN
+766 VRWDKYLSFEEEN
-779 ELPQLKD
+779 EVPQLKN

-805 GIIDRDEV
+805 GVIDRDEI

-850 DPARW
+850 EPARW

-863 KYLKNNEPTVIW
+863 KYPSNSEPTVIW

-881 TGALSGSINE
+881 TGDISGSKKWGN
-891 KITKFTVRCVR
+891 ITNFTVRCVR
-902 NLGLAND
+902 NLGIAND
-909 APINEMPDDYIQTS
+909 APINEKPDDYIQYS
-923 QNADGSYTFECTH
+923 KNADGSYTFECTH

-973 NWSSGAVSFKALNDE
+973 SWTSGAVLFKTLNDE

-1014 VMRYYTSLVSSGT
+1014 VMRYYMNLTGK

-1048 GNKYGFCTS
+1048 GNKYGFCIS
-1057 GGNISL
+1057 DKNISL
-1063 YANATFY
+1063 DADATFST
-1070 KARCVRDIR
+1070 ARCVRDVR

>member
-37 YIYLKFGSAPNVEVS
+37 YLYLKFGSAPNVEIS
-52 TKATLNAE
+52 TKATLKAE

-75 AGHKIH
+75 DGHKIH
-81 GKWYSELDRTNS
+81 SKWYSELDRTNS
-93 VGDLDVIDEGWYRAN
+93 KGELDIIEEGWYREN
-108 SSQSDQPS
+108 SSQADQSS

-156 EAEINNFQVYINQ
+156 EADINDFKVYLNQ

-177 FPMSGSVSGVTVS
+177 FPMSGSISGVTVS

-201 SGSLILR
+201 SGRLILR

-215 FTFKAGT
+215 FTFKTGT

-249 LMKGNEDA
+249 LMEGNEDA

-262 NTPTGDYSKYA
+262 NTPTGEYSQYA

-298 MLENRQTPKNSSF
+298 MMENRQTPKNSSF
-311 TSYQDRS
+311 TNYQDRS
-318 RQKKTATGLNEVQA
+318 RQKKTATGLNEVQV

-353 NDFSTYVLVSAR
+353 NDFSTYVLVSAK
-365 VTMKLTGTEA
+365 VIMKLTGSEA

-392 NSTIHNGDSEHWN
+392 NSTIHNGSSEHWN
-405 DDEYGNV
+405 DDEYSNV

-422 YNYTVTINSVNN
+422 YNYTVTVNSVNN

-470 YETKTMTFSA
+470 YEAKTMTFSA

-506 PAIGQDGA
+506 PSIGHDGE

-538 YKDIRRRYTNRVF
+538 YKDIRRRYTNRAF

-559 AEDNKESDGSNDP
+559 AADNKESDGSGDP

-605 GGNYADYKCDFDSK
+605 GGNYADYKCDFDSEN
-619 DLNDAKI
+619 LNDAKI

-711 TDEYADKVFTY
+711 VDEHADKVFTY

-727 LGGSVKNT
+727 LNGSGKNN
-735 DDYNGLAN
+735 DEFNGLAN
-743 SVFEWGLAPNG
+743 SVCEWGLASG
-754 TTVSNITTIQKG
+754 EARNITTIENNI
-766 VRWDKYLLFEVGN
+766 RWDKYLSFEVGN
-779 ELPQLKD
+779 ELPQLQD

-805 GIIDRDEV
+805 GVIDRDEI

-840 NRSTADRNSD
+840 NRSTADRNSP

-855 RQHVISST
+855 RQHAISST
-863 KYLKNNEPTVIW
+863 KYPTSNEPTIIW

-881 TGALSGSINE
+881 TGDISGSLAEGN
-891 KITKFTVRCVR
+891 TKFTVRCVR
-902 NLGLAND
+902 NLGMAND
-909 APINEMPDDYIQTS
+909 APINKTPDDYIQYS
-923 QNADGSYTFECTH
+923 KNADGSYTFECTH

-942 RYYSSRELDY
+942 RYYSSRELNY

-973 NWSSGAVSFKALNDE
+973 RWTSGEVSFKALNDE

-1006 LPSQTELA
+1006 LPSQTELTI
-1014 VMRYYTSLVSSGT
+1014 MRYYMNLTGT

-1048 GNKYGFCTS
+1048 GNKYGFCTHA
-1057 GGNISL
+1057 GNITL
-1063 YANATFY
+1063 WANAKFST
-1070 KARCVRDIR
+1070 ARCVRDVR

>member
-37 YIYLKFGSAPNVEVS
+37 YIYLKFGSAPNVEIS

-75 AGHKIH
+75 DGHKIH
-81 GKWYSELDRTNS
+81 SKWYRELDRTNS
-93 VGDLDVIDEGWYRAN
+93 VGELDVIEEGWYREN
-108 SSQSDQPS
+108 SSQADQPS
-116 TGVIKIKS
+116 TGVIKIKA
-124 PSGSGFK
+124 PAGSGFK

-156 EAEINNFQVYINQ
+156 EDDINDFKVYFNQ

-177 FPMSGSVSGVTVS
+177 FPMSGSISGVTV
-190 DGEGIT
+190 DKDKGIT
-196 IGGGG
+196 IEG

-208 RMDAKIK
+208 RTDAKIK
-215 FTFKAGT
+215 FTFKTGT

-249 LMKGNEDA
+249 LMERNEDA
-257 CSVDP
+257 CSVKPD
-262 NTPTGDYSKYA
+262 TPTKDYSQYA

-298 MLENRQTPKNSSF
+298 MPENRQTPKNSSF
-311 TSYQDRS
+311 TNYQDRS

-353 NDFSTYVLVSAR
+353 NDFSTYVLVSAK
-365 VTMKLTGTEA
+365 VIMKLTGSEA

-392 NSTIHNGDSEHWN
+392 KSKKIHNGASEHWN
-405 DDEYGNV
+405 DDEYEDV
-412 ANFQTRRNTS
+412 ANFRTERNTS
-422 YNYTVTINSVNN
+422 YNYTVTVNSVNN

-470 YETKTMTFSA
+470 YEAKTMTFSA

-506 PAIGQDGA
+506 PSIGHDGE

-528 LNKKDASTKF
+528 LNKKDADKKF
-538 YKDIRRRYTNRVF
+538 YLDKRRRYTNRVF

-559 AEDNKESDGSNDP
+559 AADNMESDGSGDP

-605 GGNYADYKCDFDSK
+605 GGNYADYKCDFDSEN
-619 DLNDAKI
+619 LNDAKI

-711 TDEYADKVFTY
+711 VDEHADKVFTY

-727 LGGSVKNT
+727 LNGSGKNN
-735 DDYNGLAN
+735 DEFNGLAN
-743 SVFEWGLAPNG
+743 SVCEWELASG
-754 TTVSNITTIQKG
+754 EASNITTIENNI
-766 VRWDKYLLFEVGN
+766 RWDKYLSFEVGN

-786 GYESLRYICMSR
+786 RYKSLRYICMSR

-805 GIIDRDEV
+805 GIIDRDEI

-820 RQLIGMY
+820 KQLIGMY

-840 NRSTADRNSD
+840 NRSTADRKSD

-863 KYLKNNEPTVIW
+863 KYPGGSEPTVIW

-881 TGALSGSINE
+881 TGNISGSLAEGN
-891 KITKFTVRCVR
+891 TKFTVRCVR
-902 NLGLAND
+902 NLGIAND
-909 APINEMPDDYIQTS
+909 APINEKPDEYIQYS
-923 QNADGSYTFECTH
+923 KNADGSYTFECTH

-952 EDERATAN
+952 EDEHATAN

-973 NWSSGAVSFKALNDE
+973 SWTSGAVSFKTLNDE

-1006 LPSQTELA
+1006 LPSQTELTI
-1014 VMRYYTSLVSSGT
+1014 MRYYMKLTGT

-1048 GNKYGFCTS
+1048 GNKYGFCIS
-1057 GGNISL
+1057 GNNISL
-1063 YANATFY
+1063 YASAKFST
-1070 KARCVRDIR
+1070 ARCVRDVR

>member
-37 YIYLKFGSAPNVEVS
+37 YLYLKFGSAPNVEIS
-52 TKATLNAE
+52 TKATLKAE

-75 AGHKIH
+75 DGHKIH
-81 GKWYSELDRTNS
+81 SKWYSELERTNS
-93 VGDLDVIDEGWYRAN
+93 VGELDVIEEGWYREN
-108 SSQSDQPS
+108 SSEADQPS

-156 EAEINNFQVYINQ
+156 EDDINNFQIYINQ

-177 FPMSGSVSGVTVS
+177 FPMSGSISGVTVR

-196 IGGGG
+196 IGGGV
-201 SGSLILR
+201 SGLSLR

-215 FTFKAGT
+215 FTFKTGT

-249 LMKGNEDA
+249 LMEGNEDA

-262 NTPTGDYSKYA
+262 NTPTGDYSQYA

-287 PDQNTSSFSFY
+287 QDQNTSSFSFY
-298 MLENRQTPKNSSF
+298 MMENRQTPKNSSF
-311 TSYQDRS
+311 TNYQDRS

-353 NDFSTYVLVSAR
+353 NDFSTYVLVSAK
-365 VTMKLTGTEA
+365 VIMKLTGSEA

-392 NSTIHNGDSEHWN
+392 NSTIHNGSSEHWN
-405 DDEYGNV
+405 DDEYSNV

-422 YNYTVTINSVNN
+422 YNYTVTVNSVNN

-470 YETKTMTFSA
+470 YEAKTMTFSA

-498 KTPFGEGS
+498 STPFGEGS
-506 PAIGQDGA
+506 PSIGHDGE

-559 AEDNKESDGSNDP
+559 AADNMESDGSGDP

-605 GGNYADYKCDFDSK
+605 GGNYADYKCDFDSEN
-619 DLNDAKI
+619 LNDAKI

-711 TDEYADKVFTY
+711 VDEYADKVSTY
-722 NQDGS
+722 NQNESSLNGS
-727 LGGSVKNT
+727 SKNN
-735 DDYNGLAN
+735 DEFNGLAN
-743 SVFEWGLAPNG
+743 SVCEWGLASG
-754 TTVSNITTIQKG
+754 EASNITTIKNNI
-766 VRWDKYLLFEVGN
+766 RWDKYLSFEVGN
-779 ELPQLKD
+779 ELPQLRD

-805 GIIDRDEV
+805 GVIDRDEI

-820 RQLIGMY
+820 KQLIGMY

-863 KYLKNNEPTVIW
+863 KYLGGSEPTIIW

-881 TGALSGSINE
+881 TGDISGSLAEGN
-891 KITKFTVRCVR
+891 TKFTVRCVR
-902 NLGLAND
+902 NLGIAND
-909 APINEMPDDYIQTS
+909 APINKTPDDYIQYS
-923 QNADGSYTFECTH
+923 KNADGSYTFECTH

-973 NWSSGAVSFKALNDE
+973 SWTSGAVSFKTLNDE

-1014 VMRYYTSLVSSGT
+1014 VMRYYMNLTGT

-1048 GNKYGFCTS
+1048 GNKYGFCTHA
-1057 GGNISL
+1057 GNITL
-1063 YANATFY
+1063 WAAATFST
-1070 KARCVRDIR
+1070 ARCVRDVR

>member
-37 YIYLKFGSAPNVEVS
+37 YLYLTFGSAPNVEIS
-52 TKATLNAE
+52 TKATLKAE
-60 SENRIMNLYVFVFDK
+60 SENRIMNLYVFVFDN

-81 GKWYSELDRTNS
+81 SKWYSELDRTNS
-93 VGDLDVIDEGWYRAN
+93 VGELDVIEEGWYREN
-108 SSQSDQPS
+108 SSQADQPS
-116 TGVIKIKS
+116 TGVIKIKA
-124 PSGSGFK
+124 PAGSGFK

-156 EAEINNFQVYINQ
+156 EADINDFQVYINQ

-177 FPMSGSVSGVTVS
+177 FPMSGSISGVTVS

-201 SGSLILR
+201 SGSLKLR

-215 FTFKAGT
+215 FTFQAGT

-249 LMKGNEDA
+249 LMERNEDA

-262 NTPTGDYSKYA
+262 NTPTGEYSQYA

-298 MLENRQTPKNSSF
+298 MPENRQTPKNSSF
-311 TSYQDRS
+311 TNYQDRS
-318 RQKKTATGLNEVQA
+318 RQKKTATGLNEVQV

-353 NDFSTYVLVSAR
+353 NDFSTYVLVSAK
-365 VTMKLTGTEA
+365 VIMKLTGSEA

-392 NSTIHNGDSEHWN
+392 TSNIHNGSSEHWN
-405 DDEYGNV
+405 DDEYSNV

-422 YNYTVTINSVNN
+422 YNYTVTVNSVNN

-470 YETKTMTFSA
+470 YEAKTMTFSA

-498 KTPFGEGS
+498 STPFGEGS
-506 PAIGQDGA
+506 PSIGHDGE

-559 AEDNKESDGSNDP
+559 AADNMESDGSGDP

-605 GGNYADYKCDFDSK
+605 GGNYADYKCDFDSEN
-619 DLNDAKI
+619 LNDAKI

-711 TDEYADKVFTY
+711 VDEHADKVFTY

-727 LGGSVKNT
+727 LN
-735 DDYNGLAN
+735 
-743 SVFEWGLAPNG
+743 
-754 TTVSNITTIQKG
+754 
-766 VRWDKYLLFEVGN
+766 
-779 ELPQLKD
+779 
-786 GYESLRYICMSR
+786 
-798 NRDNNGN
+798 
-805 GIIDRDEV
+805 
-813 RWYLASV
+813 
-820 RQLIGMY
+820 
-827 VGDGVL
+827 
-833 ESSVRIY
+833 
-840 NRSTADRNSD
+840 
-850 DPARW
+850 
-855 RQHVISST
+855 
-863 KYLKNNEPTVIW
+863 
-875 GEEGIS
+875 
-881 TGALSGSINE
+881 
-891 KITKFTVRCVR
+891 
-902 NLGLAND
+902 
-909 APINEMPDDYIQTS
+909 
-923 QNADGSYTFECTH
+923 
-936 INESAL
+936 
-942 RYYSSRELDY
+942 
-952 EDERATAN
+952 
-960 CLYKKFETAPADQ
+960 
-973 NWSSGAVSFKALNDE
+973 
-988 VSKYGSSVY
+988 
-997 AGYCPDGYR
+997 
-1006 LPSQTELA
+1006 
-1014 VMRYYTSLVSSGT
+1014 
-1027 YPSRTFWSFGV
+1027 
-1038 EALGGSGKDG
+1038 GSGKNNDSFNG
-1048 GNKYGFCTS
+1048 LFHAGVIFLFHVGALLKIEWMGDAPLHTYPLHG
-1057 GGNISL
+1057 
-1063 YANATFY
+1063 
-1070 KARCVRDIR
+1070 
-1079 VE
+1079 

>member
-37 YIYLKFGSAPNVEVS
+37 YLYLKFGSAPNVEIS
-52 TKATLNAE
+52 TKATLKAE
-60 SENRIMNLYVFVFDK
+60 SENKIMNLYVFVFDK
-75 AGHKIH
+75 DGHKIH
-81 GKWYSELDRTNS
+81 SKWYSELERTNS
-93 VGDLDVIDEGWYRAN
+93 VGELDIIEEGWYRKS

-116 TGVIKIKS
+116 TGVIKIKA
-124 PSGSGFK
+124 PAGSGFK

-156 EAEINNFQVYINQ
+156 EADINNFKVYLNQ

-177 FPMSGSVSGVTVS
+177 FPMSGSISGVTV
-190 DGEGIT
+190 DKDKGIT
-196 IGGGG
+196 IEG
-201 SGSLILR
+201 SGSLSLR

-215 FTFKAGT
+215 FTFKTGT

-249 LMKGNEDA
+249 LMERNEDA

-262 NTPTGDYSKYA
+262 NTPTGDYSQYA

-298 MLENRQTPKNSSF
+298 MPENRQTPKNSSF
-311 TSYQDRS
+311 TNYQDRS

-353 NDFSTYVLVSAR
+353 NDFSTYVLVSAK
-365 VTMKLTGTEA
+365 VIMKLTGSEA

-392 NSTIHNGDSEHWN
+392 TSTIHNGSSEHWN
-405 DDEYGNV
+405 DDEYSNV

-422 YNYTVTINSVNN
+422 YNYTVTVNSVNN

-470 YETKTMTFSA
+470 YEAKTMTFSA

-498 KTPFGEGS
+498 STPFGEGS
-506 PAIGQDGA
+506 PSIGHDGE

-528 LNKKDASTKF
+528 LNKKDADNK
-538 YKDIRRRYTNRVF
+538 YYQDKRRRYTNRAF
-551 AESSTFRS
+551 AESSTFRT
-559 AEDNKESDGSNDP
+559 ADLNQESDGSGP
-572 GLEGYHNDGV
+572 GLGGYHNDGV

-605 GGNYADYKCDFDSK
+605 GGNYADYKCDFDSDQLDK
-619 DLNDAKI
+619 AKI

-711 TDEYADKVFTY
+711 VDEHADRVFTY
-722 NQDGS
+722 NQNKDDKNGS
-727 LGGSVKNT
+727 GKNN
-735 DDYNGLAN
+735 DEFNGLAN
-743 SVFEWGLAPNG
+743 SIFEWGLAPNG
-754 TTVSNITTIQKG
+754 TTVSNITTIEKNI
-766 VRWDKYLLFEVGN
+766 RWDKYLSFEVEN
-779 ELPQLKD
+779 ELPQLNN

-805 GIIDRDEV
+805 GVIDRDEI

-840 NRSTADRNSD
+840 NRSTADRNSN

-863 KYLKNNEPTVIW
+863 KYLSDSEPTIIW

-881 TGALSGSINE
+881 TGNISGSLAEGN
-891 KITKFTVRCVR
+891 KKFTVRCVR
-902 NLGLAND
+902 NLGMAND
-909 APINEMPDDYIQTS
+909 APINKTPDDYIQYS
-923 QNADGSYTFECTH
+923 KNADGSYTFECTH

-952 EDERATAN
+952 DDERATAN

-973 NWSSGAVSFKALNDE
+973 SWTSGAISFKALNDE

-1014 VMRYYTSLVSSGT
+1014 VMRYYMELTGT

-1048 GNKYGFCTS
+1048 GNKYGFCTHA
-1057 GGNISL
+1057 GNITL
-1063 YANATFY
+1063 WANATFST
-1070 KARCVRDIR
+1070 ARCVRDVR

>member
-37 YIYLKFGSAPNVEVS
+37 YLYLTFGSAPNVEIS
-52 TKATLNAE
+52 TKATLKAK

-75 AGHKIH
+75 DGHKIH
-81 GKWYSELDRTNS
+81 SKWYSELDRTNS
-93 VGDLDVIDEGWYRAN
+93 PEELNVIEEGWYREN
-108 SSQSDQPS
+108 SSEANQPS

-124 PSGSGFK
+124 PAGSGFK

-156 EAEINNFQVYINQ
+156 EDDINNFQVYLNQ

-177 FPMSGSVSGVTVS
+177 FPMSGSISGVTVR

-201 SGSLILR
+201 SGSLKLQ

-215 FTFKAGT
+215 FTFKTGT

-249 LMKGNEDA
+249 LMERNEDA
-257 CSVDP
+257 CSVKPD
-262 NTPTGDYSKYA
+262 TPTEDYSQYA

-298 MLENRQTPKNSSF
+298 MPENRQTPKNSSF
-311 TSYQDRS
+311 TNYQDRS
-318 RQKKTATGLNEVQA
+318 RQKKTATGLNEVQT

-353 NDFSTYVLVSAR
+353 NDFSTYVLVSAK
-365 VTMKLTGTEA
+365 VIMKLTGSEA

-392 NSTIHNGDSEHWN
+392 TSNIHNGSSEHWN
-405 DDEYGNV
+405 DDEYSNV

-422 YNYTVTINSVNN
+422 YNYTVTVNSVNN

-470 YETKTMTFSA
+470 YEAKTMTFSA

-498 KTPFGEGS
+498 STPFGEGS
-506 PAIGQDGA
+506 PSIGHDGE

-528 LNKKDASTKF
+528 LNKKDSNNEYYQDK
-538 YKDIRRRYTNRVF
+538 RRRYTNRAF

-559 AEDNKESDGSNDP
+559 AADNMESDGSGP
-572 GLEGYHNDGV
+572 GLGGYHNDGV

-605 GGNYADYKCDFDSK
+605 GGNYADYKCDFDSDK
-619 DLNDAKI
+619 LDKAKI

-711 TDEYADKVFTY
+711 VDEHADKVFTY

-727 LGGSVKNT
+727 LNGSGKNN
-735 DDYNGLAN
+735 DEFNGLAN
-743 SVFEWGLAPNG
+743 SVCEWGLASG
-754 TTVSNITTIQKG
+754 EASNITTINNDI
-766 VRWDKYLLFEVGN
+766 RWDKYLSFEVEN
-779 ELPQLKD
+779 ELPQLND
-786 GYESLRYICMSR
+786 GYKSLRYICMSR

-805 GIIDRDEV
+805 GVIDRDEI

-840 NRSTADRNSD
+840 NRSTADRNSN

-863 KYLKNNEPTVIW
+863 KYLSDSEPTIIW

-881 TGALSGSINE
+881 TGNISGSLAEGN
-891 KITKFTVRCVR
+891 TKFTVRCVR
-902 NLGLAND
+902 NLGMAND
-909 APINEMPDDYIQTS
+909 APINETPDDYIQYS
-923 QNADGSYTFECTH
+923 KNADGSYTFECTH

-973 NWSSGAVSFKALNDE
+973 SWTSGAVSFKALNDE

-1006 LPSQTELA
+1006 LPSQTELTM
-1014 VMRYYTSLVSSGT
+1014 MRYYMNLTGT

-1048 GNKYGFCTS
+1048 GNKYGFCTHA
-1057 GGNISL
+1057 GNITL
-1063 YANATFY
+1063 WANATFST
-1070 KARCVRDIR
+1070 ARCVRDVR

>member
-1 MKKRYFSTIFAAIFL
+1 MKKRYFSNIFAAIFL

-37 YIYLKFGSAPNVEVS
+37 YIYLKFGAAPNVEVS

-60 SENRIMNLYVFVFDK
+60 SENRIMNLYVFVFDRD
-75 AGHKIH
+75 GHKIH
-81 GKWYSELDRTNS
+81 SKWYRELDRTNS
-93 VGDLDVIDEGWYRAN
+93 EGELDIIEEGWWYSQAN
-108 SSQSDQPS
+108 QPS
-116 TGVIKIKS
+116 RGVIKIKS
-124 PSGSGFK
+124 PSGKGFK

-156 EAEINNFQVYINQ
+156 ENDIKNFQVYLNQ

-177 FPMSGSVSGVTVS
+177 FPMSGSVSGVTV
-190 DGEGIT
+190 DKDKGIT
-196 IGGGG
+196 IEG
-201 SGSLILR
+201 SGSLSLR

-235 PKGWRVFNIPKTAF
+235 PKSWRVFNIPKTAF
-249 LMKGNEDA
+249 LMERNEDA

-262 NTPTGDYSKYA
+262 NTPTGDYSQYA

-287 PDQNTSSFSFY
+287 PEPNKASFSFY
-298 MLENRQTPKNSSF
+298 MPENRQTPKNSSF
-311 TSYQDRS
+311 TNYQDRS

-365 VTMKLTGTEA
+365 VTMKLTGNEA

-392 NSTIHNGDSEHWN
+392 KSKKIHNGDSEHWN
-405 DDEYGNV
+405 DDEYEDV
-412 ANFQTRRNTS
+412 ANFQTERNTS

-489 TADDLTWRV
+489 TVDDLTWRV
-498 KTPFGEGS
+498 KTPFGEGAPS
-506 PAIGQDGA
+506 IGQDGA

-528 LNKKDASTKF
+528 LNKKDAKGEF
-538 YKDIRRRYTNRVF
+538 YLDKRRRYTNRVF
-551 AESSTFRS
+551 AESSTFRT
-559 AEDNKESDGSNDP
+559 ADVNKESDGSNDP

-582 MDIIDMVKYI
+582 MDIVDMVKYI

-605 GGNYADYKCDFDSK
+605 GGNYADYKCDFDSEN
-619 DLNDAKI
+619 LNDAKI

-711 TDEYADKVFTY
+711 TDEYADIVYTY
-722 NQDGS
+722 NQNGS
-727 LGGSVKNT
+727 LDGSVKNT
-735 DDYNGLAN
+735 DPFNGLAN
-743 SVFEWGLAPNG
+743 SVFEWVLAPDG

-766 VRWDKYLLFEVGN
+766 VRWDKYLSFEVGN
-779 ELPQLKD
+779 ELPQLND
-786 GYESLRYICMSR
+786 GYKSLRYICMSR

-827 VGDGVL
+827 VGGGVL

-840 NRSTADRNSD
+840 NRSTADRNSPD
-850 DPARW
+850 SKRW

-863 KYLKNNEPTVIW
+863 KYPRNSQPTVIW

-881 TGALSGSINE
+881 TGDISGSNREGIKN
-891 KITKFTVRCVR
+891 FTVRCVR

-909 APINEMPDDYIQTS
+909 APINKTPDDYIQTTK
-923 QNADGSYTFECTH
+923 NADGSYTFECTH

-942 RYYSSRELDY
+942 RYYTSRELDY

-960 CLYKKFETAPADQ
+960 SLYKKFETAPADQ
-973 NWSSGAVSFKALNDE
+973 TWTSGAIMFKPLNDE

-1014 VMRYYTSLVSSGT
+1014 VIRYYTNLVSSGD

-1038 EALGGSGKDG
+1038 EAKVWGDKGKDG
-1048 GNKYGFCTS
+1048 GNKYGFCATS
-1057 GGNISL
+1057 GNISL
-1063 YANATFY
+1063 YADAKFS

>member
-37 YIYLKFGSAPNVEVS
+37 YLYLTFGSAPNVEVS
-52 TKATLNAE
+52 TKATLKAE

-75 AGHKIH
+75 DGHKIH
-81 GKWYSELDRTNS
+81 SKWYSELDHTNS
-93 VGDLDVIDEGWYRAN
+93 VGELDVIEEGWYREN
-108 SSQSDQPS
+108 SSEADKSS
-116 TGVIKIKS
+116 TGVIKIKA
-124 PSGSGFK
+124 PAGSGFK
-131 IYVFANIDGDM
+131 IYMFANIDGDM

-156 EAEINNFQVYINQ
+156 EDDINNFQVYLNQ

-177 FPMSGSVSGVTVS
+177 FPMSGSISGVTV
-190 DGEGIT
+190 DKDKGIT
-196 IGGGG
+196 IEG

-215 FTFKAGT
+215 FTFQAGT

-249 LMKGNEDA
+249 LMERNEDA

-262 NTPTGDYSKYA
+262 NTPTGDYSQYA

-287 PDQNTSSFSFY
+287 PEPNKASFSFY
-298 MLENRQTPKNSSF
+298 MPENRQTPKNSSF
-311 TSYQDRS
+311 TNYQDRS

-353 NDFSTYVLVSAR
+353 NDFSTYVLVSAK
-365 VTMKLTGTEA
+365 VIMKLTGSEA

-392 NSTIHNGDSEHWN
+392 TSNIHNGSSEHWN
-405 DDEYGNV
+405 DDEYSNV

-422 YNYTVTINSVNN
+422 YNYTVTVNSVNN

-470 YETKTMTFSA
+470 YEAKTMTFSA

-506 PAIGQDGA
+506 PSIGHDGE

-559 AEDNKESDGSNDP
+559 AADNMESDGSGDP

-605 GGNYADYKCDFDSK
+605 GGNYADYKCDFDSEN
-619 DLNDAKI
+619 LNDAKI

-711 TDEYADKVFTY
+711 VDEHADKVFTY

-727 LGGSVKNT
+727 LLNGSGKNN
-735 DDYNGLAN
+735 DEFNGLAN
-743 SVFEWGLAPNG
+743 SVCEWGLASG
-754 TTVSNITTIQKG
+754 EASNITTIENNI
-766 VRWDKYLLFEVGN
+766 RWDKYLSFEVGN

-786 GYESLRYICMSR
+786 GYKSLRYICMSR

-805 GIIDRDEV
+805 GVIDRDEI

-850 DPARW
+850 EPARW

-863 KYLKNNEPTVIW
+863 KYPSNSEPTVIW

-881 TGALSGSINE
+881 TGDISGSKKWGN
-891 KITKFTVRCVR
+891 ITNFTVRCVR
-902 NLGLAND
+902 NLGIAND
-909 APINEMPDDYIQTS
+909 APINEKPDDYIQYS
-923 QNADGSYTFECTH
+923 KNADGSYTFECTH

-973 NWSSGAVSFKALNDE
+973 SWTSGAVLFKTLNDE

-1014 VMRYYTSLVSSGT
+1014 VMRYYMNLTGK

-1038 EALGGSGKDG
+1038 ETLGGSGKDG
-1048 GNKYGFCTS
+1048 GNKYGFCIS
-1057 GGNISL
+1057 DKNISL
-1063 YANATFY
+1063 DADATFSTT
-1070 KARCVRDIR
+1070 RCVRDVR

>member
-1 MKKRYFSTIFAAIFL
+1 MKKRYFSAIFAAIFL

-37 YIYLKFGSAPNVEVS
+37 YLYLKFGSAPNVEIS
-52 TKATLNAE
+52 TKATLKAE

-75 AGHKIH
+75 DGHKIH
-81 GKWYSELDRTNS
+81 SKWYSELDRTNS
-93 VGDLDVIDEGWYRAN
+93 KGELDVIEEGWYREN
-108 SSQSDQPS
+108 SSEADQPS

-124 PSGSGFK
+124 PAGSGFK

-156 EAEINNFQVYINQ
+156 EDDINNFKVYLNQ
-169 ETTSRNGY
+169 EATSRNGY
-177 FPMSGSVSGVTVS
+177 FPMSGSISGVTVS
-190 DGEGIT
+190 ADTGIT
-196 IGGGG
+196 IGEG
-201 SGSLILR
+201 SSGLSLR

-215 FTFKAGT
+215 FTFKTGT

-249 LMKGNEDA
+249 LMERNEDA

-262 NTPTGDYSKYA
+262 TTPTGDYSQYA

-287 PDQNTSSFSFY
+287 PDQKTSSFSFY
-298 MLENRQTPKNSSF
+298 MPENRQTPKNSSF
-311 TSYQDRS
+311 TNYQDRS
-318 RQKKTATGLNEVQA
+318 RQKKTATGLNEVQV

-353 NDFSTYVLVSAR
+353 NDFSTYVLVSAK
-365 VTMKLTGTEA
+365 VIMKLTGSEA

-392 NSTIHNGDSEHWN
+392 TSTIHNGSSEHWN
-405 DDEYGNV
+405 DDEYSNV

-422 YNYTVTINSVNN
+422 YNYTVTVNSVNN

-470 YETKTMTFSA
+470 YEAKTMTFSA

-498 KTPFGEGS
+498 STPFGEGS
-506 PAIGQDGA
+506 PSIGHDGE

-528 LNKKDASTKF
+528 LNKKDADNK
-538 YKDIRRRYTNRVF
+538 YYQDKRRRYTNRAF
-551 AESSTFRS
+551 AESSTFRT
-559 AEDNKESDGSNDP
+559 ADLNQESDGSGP
-572 GLEGYHNDGV
+572 GLGGYHNDGV

-605 GGNYADYKCDFDSK
+605 GGNYADYKCDFDSDQLDK
-619 DLNDAKI
+619 AKI

-711 TDEYADKVFTY
+711 VDEHADRVFTY
-722 NQDGS
+722 NQNKDDKNGS
-727 LGGSVKNT
+727 GKNN
-735 DDYNGLAN
+735 DEFNGLAN
-743 SVFEWGLAPNG
+743 SIFEWGLAPNG
-754 TTVSNITTIQKG
+754 TTVSNITTIEKNI
-766 VRWDKYLLFEVGN
+766 RWDKYLSFEVEN
-779 ELPQLKD
+779 ELPQLNN

-805 GIIDRDEV
+805 GVIDRDEI

-840 NRSTADRNSD
+840 NRSTADRNSN

-863 KYLKNNEPTVIW
+863 KYLSDSEPTIIW

-881 TGALSGSINE
+881 TGNISGSLAEGN
-891 KITKFTVRCVR
+891 KKFTVRCVR
-902 NLGLAND
+902 NLGMAND
-909 APINEMPDDYIQTS
+909 APINKTPDDYIQYS
-923 QNADGSYTFECTH
+923 KNADGSYTFECTH

-952 EDERATAN
+952 DDERATAN

-973 NWSSGAVSFKALNDE
+973 SWTSGAISFKALNDE

-1014 VMRYYTSLVSSGT
+1014 VMRYYMELTGT

-1048 GNKYGFCTS
+1048 GNKYGFCTHA
-1057 GGNISL
+1057 GNITL
-1063 YANATFY
+1063 WANATFST
-1070 KARCVRDIR
+1070 ARCVRDVR

>member
-37 YIYLKFGSAPNVEVS
+37 YLYLKFGSAPNVEIS
-52 TKATLNAE
+52 TKATLKAE

-75 AGHKIH
+75 DGHKIH
-81 GKWYSELDRTNS
+81 SKWYSELDRTNS
-93 VGDLDVIDEGWYRAN
+93 KGELDVIEEGWYREN
-108 SSQSDQPS
+108 SSQADQPS
-116 TGVIKIKS
+116 TGVIKIKA
-124 PSGSGFK
+124 PAGSGFK
-131 IYVFANIDGDM
+131 IYVFANIDGDI

-156 EAEINNFQVYINQ
+156 EADINNFKVYLNQ

-177 FPMSGSVSGVTVS
+177 FPMSGSISGVTVS

-215 FTFKAGT
+215 FTFKTGT

-249 LMKGNEDA
+249 LMERNEDA
-257 CSVDP
+257 CSVKPD
-262 NTPTGDYSKYA
+262 TPTKDYSKYA

-298 MLENRQTPKNSSF
+298 MPENRQTPKNSSF
-311 TSYQDRS
+311 TNYQDRS
-318 RQKKTATGLNEVQA
+318 RQKKTATGLNEVQT

-353 NDFSTYVLVSAR
+353 NDFSTYVLVSAK
-365 VTMKLTGTEA
+365 VIMKLTGSEA

-392 NSTIHNGDSEHWN
+392 TSNIHNGSSEHWN
-405 DDEYGNV
+405 DDEYSNV

-422 YNYTVTINSVNN
+422 YNYTVTVNSVNN

-470 YETKTMTFSA
+470 YEAKTMTFSA

-489 TADDLTWRV
+489 TVDDLTWRV
-498 KTPFGEGS
+498 STPFGEGS
-506 PAIGQDGA
+506 PSIGHDGE

-528 LNKKDASTKF
+528 LNKKDADNK
-538 YKDIRRRYTNRVF
+538 YYQDKRRRYTNRAF

-559 AEDNKESDGSNDP
+559 ADLNHESDGSGA
-572 GLEGYHNDGV
+572 GLGGFHNDGV

-605 GGNYADYKCDFDSK
+605 GGNYADYKCDFDSEDPDK
-619 DLNDAKI
+619 AKI

-711 TDEYADKVFTY
+711 VDEHADKVFTY
-722 NQDGS
+722 NQNKDDKNGS
-727 LGGSVKNT
+727 GKNN
-735 DDYNGLAN
+735 DEFNGLAN
-743 SVFEWGLAPNG
+743 SIFEWGLAPNG
-754 TTVSNITTIQKG
+754 TTVSNITTIEKNI
-766 VRWDKYLLFEVGN
+766 RWDKYLSFEVEN
-779 ELPQLKD
+779 ELPQLNN

-805 GIIDRDEV
+805 GVIDRDEI

-827 VGDGVL
+827 VGDSVL

-840 NRSTADRNSD
+840 NRSTADRNSN

-863 KYLKNNEPTVIW
+863 KYLSDSEPTIIW

-881 TGALSGSINE
+881 TGNISGSLAEVN
-891 KITKFTVRCVR
+891 KKFTVRCVR
-902 NLGLAND
+902 NLGMAND
-909 APINEMPDDYIQTS
+909 APINKTPDDYIQYS
-923 QNADGSYTFECTH
+923 KNADGSYTFECTH

-973 NWSSGAVSFKALNDE
+973 SWTSGAVLFKTLNDE

-1014 VMRYYTSLVSSGT
+1014 VMRYYMNLTGK

-1038 EALGGSGKDG
+1038 EVLGGSGKDG
-1048 GNKYGFCTS
+1048 GNKYGFCIS
-1057 GGNISL
+1057 DKNISL
-1063 YANATFY
+1063 DAAAMFST
-1070 KARCVRDIR
+1070 ARCVRDVR

>member
-1 MKKRYFSTIFAAIFL
+1 MKKIYFSTIFAAIFL

-37 YIYLKFGSAPNVEVS
+37 YLYLKFGSAPNVEIS
-52 TKATLNAE
+52 TKATLKAE

-75 AGHKIH
+75 DGHKIH
-81 GKWYSELDRTNS
+81 SKWYNELDRTNS
-93 VGDLDVIDEGWYRAN
+93 KGELDVIEEGWYREN
-108 SSQSDQPS
+108 SSQADQPS

-124 PSGSGFK
+124 PAGSGFK

-156 EAEINNFQVYINQ
+156 EADINTFQVYINQ

-177 FPMSGSVSGVTVS
+177 FPMSGSISGVTVS

-201 SGSLILR
+201 SSSLILR

-215 FTFKAGT
+215 FTFKTGT

-249 LMKGNEDA
+249 LMERNEDA

-279 EWANFEEF
+279 EWAYFEEF

-298 MLENRQTPKNSSF
+298 MPENRQTPKNSSF
-311 TSYQDRS
+311 TNYQDRS
-318 RQKKTATGLNEVQA
+318 RQKKTATGLNEVQT

-353 NDFSTYVLVSAR
+353 NDFSTYVLVSAK
-365 VTMKLTGTEA
+365 VIMKLTGSEA

-392 NSTIHNGDSEHWN
+392 NSTIHNGSSEHWN
-405 DDEYGNV
+405 DDEYSNV
-412 ANFQTRRNTS
+412 ANFQTKRNTS

-470 YETKTMTFSA
+470 YEAKTMTFSA

-498 KTPFGEGS
+498 STPFGEGS
-506 PAIGQDGA
+506 PSIGHDGE
-514 DIPAGLDYKWVHFR
+514 DVPAGLDYKWVHFR
-528 LNKKDASTKF
+528 LNKKDANNEYYQDK
-538 YKDIRRRYTNRVF
+538 RRRYTNRTF

-559 AEDNKESDGSNDP
+559 AADNMESDGSGP
-572 GLEGYHNDGV
+572 GLGGYHNDGV

-605 GGNYADYKCDFDSK
+605 GGNYADYKCDFDSDK
-619 DLNDAKI
+619 LDKAKI

-693 YNTDES
+693 YNTNES

-711 TDEYADKVFTY
+711 VDEHADKVFTY
-722 NQDGS
+722 NQNKDDKNGS
-727 LGGSVKNT
+727 GKNN
-735 DDYNGLAN
+735 DEFNGLAN
-743 SVFEWGLAPNG
+743 SIFEWGLAPNG
-754 TTVSNITTIQKG
+754 TTVSNITTIEKNI
-766 VRWDKYLLFEVGN
+766 RWDKYLSFEVRN

-805 GIIDRDEV
+805 GVIDRDEI

-840 NRSTADRNSD
+840 NRSTADRNSN

-863 KYLKNNEPTVIW
+863 KYLSDSEPTIIW

-881 TGALSGSINE
+881 TGNISGSLAE
-891 KITKFTVRCVR
+891 GDTKFTVRCVR
-902 NLGLAND
+902 NLGMAND
-909 APINEMPDDYIQTS
+909 APINKTPDDYIQYS
-923 QNADGSYTFECTH
+923 KNADGSYTFECTH

-973 NWSSGAVSFKALNDE
+973 SWTSGAVSFKALNDE

-1014 VMRYYTSLVSSGT
+1014 VMRYYMNLTGT

-1048 GNKYGFCTS
+1048 GNKYGFCTHA
-1057 GGNISL
+1057 GNITL
-1063 YANATFY
+1063 WANATFST
-1070 KARCVRDIR
+1070 ARCVRDVR